1 MGCPLVELV
10 EDTVG
15 NLVDL
20 VTDTASNVVDLVTD
34 TVGNVFEVI
43 GDAID
48 WVMDDII
55 NPIVEGIGD
64 TIQYVLDNPIEAI
77 AKGLAYV
84 YAPWAIPLIDGAI
97 VLDNGGDFSDALK
110 AAAISYAGSKVG
122 DFTSTHVSPEI
133 AKAGFNKTVTDI
145 VTQGA
150 KSAATAVVYGQ
161 DPLKAFATGGIQA
174 ATGAALGF
182 VDTELKKITGQFDA
196 EGKEIVSGWNKL
208 NNSVKDTIETALAA
222 EISGGSAAGALNSTF
237 MAGLVD
243 KYTNLGGFMDTFLEN
258 NTGLS
263 ADKISVLTSAM
274 NNAVTTALSGNPEM
288 SGEAFFARISQY
300 GQKELKALVDKPVDL
315 AIDKVTGVYKK
326 YEASGTALRDTEDK
340 LTALQTEH
348 DGILTTLNGRITE
361 QTNLATAL
369 NSAVDTYNAN
379 KTPENLAA
387 AEAAKTAYE
396 SYSTKLEQ
404 DYNNTYKPK
413 LDSLAADHATYTAKI
428 PDLQE
433 SYDNTVKYLMSDIDD
448 LSATMTP
455 IYTEANRVV
464 ALTLRPGIDEDSY
477 RKLNGLAADEDVY
490 GHYLANSKTAQVF
503 DPADMGAEYSY
514 DASTNK
520 YYLETPD
527 GKQEVDPYVETVRG
541 GRGEDPRLFGDY
553 NMEDIR
559 KTYSQPVEILSRIT
573 YDMAQLLATD
583 TMDAKSLQGG
593 VILPEHFKTLKDAGY
608 NIVPY
613 TDPVLKKVVDGTKEY
628 SVMQTE
634 YKDYVKRIGD
644 EDLAMSGTVYDPE
657 YGVMSQPVSYTGKT
671 ITYNGTTP
679 ITAETQKI
687 LQEFHGYTNE
697 QAAKYY
703 PIGSMVNEAPSADL
717 VAEFEA
723 AGYSPPDYDVLM
735 SISKSGVGLP
745 GSAENFVQNSIG
757 ITIDKLG
764 QLATTF
770 SYAKLLTDN
779 LEWTE
784 GAIEN
789 TWLNKLGKSMS
800 QIGQDFETDDYR
812 LGVETLNANMSKAMA
827 EAEGVGGTIK
837 AIWGAASNAPGTFIT
852 EYILGEIIQELPPLL
867 ASGGS
872 SLLVSGAFKIAGKQ
886 LIGSLATRAGVALG
900 VGAVSDLA
908 EAYGGAAQSAYDSAY
923 STYMSAQTNVLLGQG
938 FSKEEATQKTS
949 GAAKKYATDLA
960 NSAGNIGAVM
970 GLISMGVGGLA
981 LEKAIFGTKKAPEG
995 FAASMEALYKKS
1007 GLNEFV
1013 ALGGVVLKEGVTE
1026 AIEETVVNDFIE
1038 GRLSLIDQDRSRTES
1053 NTAAALLAFLAGGPT
1068 AGAIYTGGRVAGI
1081 IESTGN
1087 SVANVQL
1094 LSNPDVTELITNPPV
1109 STSNATSSEL
1119 LTSALKT
1126 YGIDNVDTIDSLTNT
1141 ALGTAY
1147 TSKQEVKDAIKLANP
1162 TITFS
1167 DSFIADATK
1176 ALGGEKSDSEIDRII
1191 ESYINPRYITRE
1203 EVKKAAAEEGITL
1216 TDEQADEYV
1225 GEGDQDTVID
1235 EIIETNDP
1243 LATTQEEARQ
1253 FFNDLGFTPTDEQ
1266 VAQFVG
1272 ATSEEEQKAA
1282 IAEFVDPLYTDSGE
1296 AKALLTELGYNPTDE
1311 EVTKF
1316 VGQVEET
1323 QSKTAVGG
1331 YVDPRQTTE
1340 AEARK
1345 FFTDQGY
1352 EPTDAEVAARVGQG
1366 GDTFE
1371 TDTKAGVEPYV
1382 NPRQTTE
1389 AEARKFFTDQGYE
1402 PTDAEVAARVGQGGD
1417 TFEADTKAGVEPY
1430 VNPRQTTEAEV
1441 RQAFADQGYEPTDAE
1456 VADRV
1461 GQGEDTFETDTKAGV
1476 EPYVNPRQTTEAE
1489 VRQAFADQ
1497 GYEPT
1502 DAEVA
1507 DRVGQGGDTF
1517 ETDTKAG
1524 VEPYVDP
1531 RQVTDAEARQFFAD
1545 LGYNDPTDEQVA
1557 QFVAQVEEKTQQ
1569 EVISKYVD
1577 PRQVTRAEL
1586 EVIAAEEGITL
1597 TDALAA
1603 AYVGQSEAENFA
1615 ADTLDTARKEY
1626 DPLAT
1631 TQSEA
1636 EAFFAST
1643 GYTAT
1648 PAEIA
1653 TFVASK
1659 AEDVQTSAIGAYVDP
1674 RQITADEAKEFLS
1687 SIGYNPTE
1695 EEIAQFTGQLNDDT
1709 YQVTQKTAIDEYVDP
1724 RYVDAG
1730 EVRAAY
1736 EELGLVDVAQEDV
1749 DRFVGQYMEEDQ
1761 LGAIREYIPTATFN
1775 VIKSLMGSPSIA
1787 DNPDTDADESKDA
1800 TGIYKLIE
1808 DSENAGATRDE
1819 ALQAG
1824 IDALGG
1830 ELGLTRDELLAEIG
1844 LTKEE
1849 LTAKIDTVSE
1859 DVAGLTEDVAG
1870 LDTKIGDVET
1880 SLLDRID
1887 TYESAGISRDEALS
1901 LALDD
1906 LSTDLGTT
1914 RTDLLTEI
1922 GKSEADLLTALGET
1936 ETKLTDKI
1944 TGLEETLGTDIQ
1956 TVADLIGKPAREV
1969 TQADIDFVID
1979 LIAQENVSAELI
1991 AQYDVTGDGI
2001 VDINDQTMLETA
2013 LQGGD
2018 VTLAATSMFNP
2029 ATGLYLQQEQDT
2041 QALLDEQARIAEE
2054 LRIQQELDTQTVL
2067 DQNTELNTQLNTQ
2080 INTQSEA
2087 LAKQAQ
2093 DTEFRRMRD
2102 AGMFAGANRS
2112 ATTPDPMNIDYLYD
2126 FESIFANPEQAGLF
2140 NSPYGAQRARP
2151 ANQPTGPM
2159 PRASGFARGG
2169 QVEDENDMLLRMLG
2183 DM

>member
-1 MGCPLVELV
+1 MSAIVELV
-10 EDTVG
+10 EDTAGNIADLVDDTVG

-20 VTDTASNVVDLVTD
+20 VEDTVGNVVDLVED
-34 TVGNVFEVI
+34 TVGNVVDVI
-43 GDAID
+43 TDVAD
-48 WVMDDII
+48 WVFDEIIDPVVSTVGDII
-55 NPIVEGIGD
+55 
-64 TIQYVLDNPIEAI
+64 QYALDNPIEALATLAVTI
-77 AKGLAYV
+77 GAPYLAPFLGTTTAAITGAAKWV
-84 YAPWAIPLIDGAI
+84 IPLASGTQTL
-97 VLDNGGDFSDALK
+97 VNGGSLEDAIK
-110 AAAISYAGSKVG
+110 SAAISFAGTYAAGAVSKAVSPTINQATQAALGSTQLSTTVASVLNTSTTAAAKTFVATGGDAKAALKSFTNAAVMGGVQGGLEAATDTIMGSIEQSFKDSDFGKSVNSLSKGVKESIYAGIAAELTGQDLSEQAIFAALDSDGFVSDIVG
-122 DFTSTHVSPEI
+122 RYAPVAKFMDGLVTDAKEWLGKDLSETQIKILTDAVGASWSI
-133 AKAGFNKTVTDI
+133 AKAGNPDLAGEAFFDSMQKPAYEALIDTLSDPIDKALDSITGASKKAELAAAPLNEALLKTSEATAGYNALQAELAGDLKTNEALKTTYNAAVNAYNQNKTEATK
-145 VTQGA
+145 A
-150 KSAATAVVYGQ
+150 ALESAATALTNHSEAFNASY
-161 DPLKAFATGGIQA
+161 PATKAKMDAHEATYNKYFPTIDTLQA
-174 ATGAALGF
+174 AYDKASTYVMQDIEDLDA
-182 VDTELKKITGQFDA
+182 TLKP
-196 EGKEIVSGWNKL
+196 L
-208 NNSVKDTIETALAA
+208 
-222 EISGGSAAGALNSTF
+222 
-237 MAGLVD
+237 
-243 KYTNLGGFMDTFLEN
+243 
-258 NTGLS
+258 
-263 ADKISVLTSAM
+263 
-274 NNAVTTALSGNPEM
+274 LSG
-288 SGEAFFARISQY
+288 
-300 GQKELKALVDKPVDL
+300 VDRV
-315 AIDKVTGVYKK
+315 I
-326 YEASGTALRDTEDK
+326 
-340 LTALQTEH
+340 
-348 DGILTTLNGRITE
+348 
-361 QTNLATAL
+361 AT
-369 NSAVDTYNAN
+369 
-379 KTPENLAA
+379 
-387 AEAAKTAYE
+387 
-396 SYSTKLEQ
+396 
-404 DYNNTYKPK
+404 
-413 LDSLAADHATYTAKI
+413 
-428 PDLQE
+428 
-433 SYDNTVKYLMSDIDD
+433 
-448 LSATMTP
+448 
-455 IYTEANRVV
+455 
-464 ALTLRPGIDEDSY
+464 TLRPGINEDSY
-477 RKLNGLAADEDVY
+477 RKLNGLAADVDVY
-490 GHYLANSKTAQVF
+490 THYLANQKRAQVF

-520 YYLETPD
+520 YYLKTPD
-527 GKQEVDPYVETVRG
+527 GKQEIDPYVETVRG

-559 KTYSQPVEILSRIT
+559 KTFSQPVEILSRIT

-687 LQEFHGYTNE
+687 LKEFHGYTNE

-770 SYAKLLTDN
+770 SYAKLLTN
-779 LEWTE
+779 SAGWTE
-784 GAIEN
+784 GAIED
-789 TWLNKLGKSMS
+789 TWLNKLGTSMS

-923 STYMSAQTNVLLGQG
+923 STYMSVQTNVLLGQG

-1013 ALGGVVLKEGVTE
+1013 ALGGVVVKEGVAE

-1053 NTAAALLAFLAGGPT
+1053 NTAAALLAFIAGGTT

-1176 ALGGEKSDSEIDRII
+1176 ALGGEKSDSDLNRLLET
-1191 ESYINPRYITRE
+1191 YINPRYITRE

-1235 EIIETNDP
+1235 EVIEANDP

-1272 ATSEEEQKAA
+1272 AKTEEEQKAA
-1282 IAEFVDPLYTDSGE
+1282 IAEFVDPLYTDSDE

-1316 VGQVEET
+1316 VGQVAENK
-1323 QSKTAVGG
+1323 SKTLVS
-1331 YVDPRQTTE
+1331 D
-1340 AEARK
+1340 
-1345 FFTDQGY
+1345 
-1352 EPTDAEVAARVGQG
+1352 
-1366 GDTFE
+1366 
-1371 TDTKAGVEPYV
+1371 
-1382 NPRQTTE
+1382 
-1389 AEARKFFTDQGYE
+1389 
-1402 PTDAEVAARVGQGGD
+1402 
-1417 TFEADTKAGVEPY
+1417 
-1430 VNPRQTTEAEV
+1430 
-1441 RQAFADQGYEPTDAE
+1441 
-1456 VADRV
+1456 
-1461 GQGEDTFETDTKAGV
+1461 
-1476 EPYVNPRQTTEAE
+1476 
-1489 VRQAFADQ
+1489 
-1497 GYEPT
+1497 
-1502 DAEVA
+1502 
-1507 DRVGQGGDTF
+1507 
-1517 ETDTKAG
+1517 
-1524 VEPYVDP
+1524 YVDP
-1531 RQVTDAEARQFFAD
+1531 RQVTDAEARQYFTD
-1545 LGYNDPTDEQVA
+1545 LGYTPTDEQVA

-1569 EVISKYVD
+1569 GVISKYVD

-1586 EVIAAEEGITL
+1586 EAIAAEEGLTL
-1597 TDALAA
+1597 TDVLAD

-1631 TQSEA
+1631 TLSEA

-1674 RQITADEAKEFLS
+1674 RQVTAAEAEEFLS
-1687 SIGYNPTE
+1687 SIGYNPTA

-1709 YQVTQKTAIDEYVDP
+1709 YQVTQKTAIDKYVDP

-1736 EELGLVDVAQEDV
+1736 EKLGLVDVTQEDI
-1749 DRFVGQYMEEDQ
+1749 DRFVGQYMEKDQ
-1761 LGAIREYIPTATFN
+1761 LDAVKDYVPTATFN

-1819 ALQAG
+1819 ALQGG
-1824 IDALGG
+1824 IDALGDK
-1830 ELGLTRDELLAEIG
+1830 LGLTRDELLAEIG

-1849 LTAKIDTVSE
+1849 LTTKIDTVSE
-1859 DVAGLTEDVAG
+1859 DVAGVTKDVAGLTEDVAG
-1870 LDTKIGDVET
+1870 LDTKIGDLGTDLTKLIE
-1880 SLLDRID
+1880 DN
-1887 TYESAGISRDEALS
+1887 AGDVDAALKALS
-1901 LALDD
+1901 D
-1906 LSTDLGTT
+1906 DLGTT
-1914 RTDLLTEI
+1914 EEALLEALGTTKDALSKEFTEGLSAVGDI
-1922 GKSEADLLTALGET
+1922 LGTPGVADDPSTEADETQDATGLFGAIGET

-1944 TGLEETLGTDIQ
+1944 TGLEKTLGTDIQ
-1956 TVADLIGKPAREV
+1956 TVADFVGKPAREV

-2018 VTLAATSMFNP
+2018 VTLAATSMFDP

-2080 INTQSEA
+2080 INTNAQQKSLRDFLE
-2087 LAKQAQ
+2087 AKQS
-2093 DTEFRRMRD
+2093 
-2102 AGMFAGANRS
+2102 GAFDGGGYT
-2112 ATTPDPMNIDYLYD
+2112 ATTPDPIGEITPYD
-2126 FESIFANPEQAGLF
+2126 WQTIFRDQEQAGRYA
-2140 NSPYGAQRARP
+2140 NPYGPTRANPTNP
-2151 ANQPTGPM
+2151 ANLSTRPLPS
-2159 PRASGFARGG
+2159 AAGFAAGG
-2169 QVEDENDMLLRMLG
+2169 QVEDINAMLLKLLG
-2183 DM
+2183 DT

>member
-1 MGCPLVELV
+1 MSAIVDLV

-20 VTDTASNVVDLVTD
+20 VEDTAGNVVDLVED
-34 TVGNVFEVI
+34 TVGNVVEVI

-77 AKGLAYV
+77 VKGLAYV

-122 DFTSTHVSPEI
+122 DFTSTYVSPEI

-222 EISGGSAAGALNSTF
+222 EISGGSAADALNSTF

-369 NSAVDTYNAN
+369 GSAVDTYNAN

-559 KTYSQPVEILSRIT
+559 KTYSQPVEVLSRIT

-583 TMDAKSLQGG
+583 TMDAKYLQGG

-671 ITYNGTTP
+671 MTYNGTTP

-687 LQEFHGYTNE
+687 LKEFHGYTNE

-703 PIGSMVNEAPSADL
+703 PIGSMVNEVPSPDL

-735 SISKSGVGLP
+735 SISKSGVGLA

-757 ITIDKLG
+757 VTLDSLG

-770 SYAKLLTDN
+770 SYAKLLTN
-779 LEWTE
+779 SAGWTE
-784 GAIEN
+784 GAIED
-789 TWLNKLGKSMS
+789 TWLNKLGTSMS

-812 LGVETLNANMSKAMA
+812 LGVETLNANMSKAIA
-827 EAEGVGGTIK
+827 EAEGIGGTIK
-837 AIWGAASNAPGTFIT
+837 AIWGAASSAPGTFIT
-852 EYILGEIIQELPPLL
+852 EYIVSEIIQELPALL
-867 ASGGS
+867 ASGGAS
-872 SLLVSGAFKIAGKQ
+872 ALVSGGFKLAGKE
-886 LIGSLATRAGVALG
+886 LVESLATRGGIALS
-900 VGAVSDLA
+900 VGAVSDLT
-908 EAYGGAAQSAYDSAY
+908 ESYGGAAQSAYDEAY
-923 STYMSAQTNVLLGQG
+923 STYMSVQTNALLGQG

-960 NSAGNIGAVM
+960 VAAGNVGALMGMVSM
-970 GLISMGVGGLA
+970 GLGGQA
-981 LEKAIFGTKKAPEG
+981 LEKAIFGVKKAPEG

-1007 GLNEFV
+1007 GLNEFID
-1013 ALGGVVLKEGVTE
+1013 LGGVVLKEGFSEALEELVT
-1026 AIEETVVNDFIE
+1026 NDFIE
-1038 GRLSLIDQDRSRTES
+1038 GRLSLIDQDRPRTES
-1053 NTAAALLAFLAGGPT
+1053 NTAAALLGFMAGGPT
-1068 AGAIYTGGRVAGI
+1068 AGAIYTGSKVAGI

-1094 LSNPDVTELITNPPV
+1094 LSNPDVTKLITNPPV

-1235 EIIETNDP
+1235 EVIETNDP

-1282 IAEFVDPLYTDSGE
+1282 IAEFVDPRYTDSDE

-1323 QSKTAVGG
+1323 QSKTAVG
-1331 YVDPRQTTE
+1331 E
-1340 AEARK
+1340 
-1345 FFTDQGY
+1345 
-1352 EPTDAEVAARVGQG
+1352 
-1366 GDTFE
+1366 
-1371 TDTKAGVEPYV
+1371 
-1382 NPRQTTE
+1382 
-1389 AEARKFFTDQGYE
+1389 
-1402 PTDAEVAARVGQGGD
+1402 
-1417 TFEADTKAGVEPY
+1417 
-1430 VNPRQTTEAEV
+1430 
-1441 RQAFADQGYEPTDAE
+1441 
-1456 VADRV
+1456 
-1461 GQGEDTFETDTKAGV
+1461 
-1476 EPYVNPRQTTEAE
+1476 
-1489 VRQAFADQ
+1489 
-1497 GYEPT
+1497 
-1502 DAEVA
+1502 
-1507 DRVGQGGDTF
+1507 
-1517 ETDTKAG
+1517 
-1524 VEPYVDP
+1524 YVDP
-1531 RQVTDAEARQFFAD
+1531 RQVTEEEARQYFTD
-1545 LGYNDPTDEQVA
+1545 LGYTPTDEQVA
-1557 QFVAQVEEKTQQ
+1557 QFVAQVEETTQQ
-1569 EVISKYVD
+1569 DVISKYVD
-1577 PRQVTRAEL
+1577 PRQVTRDEL
-1586 EVIAAEEGITL
+1586 QAIANEEGLTL

-1603 AYVGQSEAENFA
+1603 AYVGQGEAENFA
-1615 ADTLDTARKEY
+1615 TETLDTARKEY

-1653 TFVASK
+1653 AFVASK

-1736 EELGLVDVAQEDV
+1736 EELGLVDVTQEDV

-1761 LGAIREYIPTATFN
+1761 LGAVREYIPTATFN
-1775 VIKSLMGSPSIA
+1775 VIRSLMGSPSTA

-1819 ALQAG
+1819 ALQGG
-1824 IDALGG
+1824 IDALGD

-1849 LTAKIDTVSE
+1849 LTTKIDTVSEDVAGVTE

-1870 LDTKIGDVET
+1870 LGTQISDVETNLDTKIGDVET
-1880 SLLDRID
+1880 N
-1887 TYESAGISRDEALS
+1887 
-1901 LALDD
+1901 
-1906 LSTDLGTT
+1906 
-1914 RTDLLTEI
+1914 
-1922 GKSEADLLTALGET
+1922 
-1936 ETKLTDKI
+1936 LTDKI
-1944 TGLEETLGTDIQ
+1944 TGVEETLGTDIQ
-1956 TVADLIGKPAREV
+1956 TVADFVGKPAREV
-1969 TQADIDFVID
+1969 TQTDIDFVID

-2018 VTLAATSMFNP
+2018 VTLAATSMFDP

-2112 ATTPDPMNIDYLYD
+2112 ATTPDPMNIDYLYN

-2169 QVEDENDMLLRMLG
+2169 QVEDENDMLLRILG

>member
-1 MGCPLVELV
+1 MSAIVDLV

-20 VTDTASNVVDLVTD
+20 VEDTAGNVVDLVED
-34 TVGNVFEVI
+34 TVGNVVEVI

-77 AKGLAYV
+77 VKGLAYV

-122 DFTSTHVSPEI
+122 DFTSTYVSPEI

-222 EISGGSAAGALNSTF
+222 EISGGSAADALNSTF

-687 LQEFHGYTNE
+687 LKEFHGYTNE

-770 SYAKLLTDN
+770 SYAKLLTN
-779 LEWTE
+779 SAGWTE
-784 GAIEN
+784 GAIED
-789 TWLNKLGKSMS
+789 TWLNKLGTSMS

-923 STYMSAQTNVLLGQG
+923 STYMSVQTNVLLGQG

-1013 ALGGVVLKEGVTE
+1013 ALGGVVVKEGVAE

-1053 NTAAALLAFLAGGPT
+1053 NTAAALLAFIAGGTT

-1176 ALGGEKSDSEIDRII
+1176 ALGGEKSDSDLNRLLET
-1191 ESYINPRYITRE
+1191 YINPRYITRA

-1235 EIIETNDP
+1235 EVIEANDP

-1272 ATSEEEQKAA
+1272 AKTEEEQKAA
-1282 IAEFVDPLYTDSGE
+1282 IAKFVDPLYTDSGE

-1316 VGQVEET
+1316 VGQVAENK
-1323 QSKTAVGG
+1323 SKTLVS
-1331 YVDPRQTTE
+1331 D
-1340 AEARK
+1340 
-1345 FFTDQGY
+1345 
-1352 EPTDAEVAARVGQG
+1352 
-1366 GDTFE
+1366 
-1371 TDTKAGVEPYV
+1371 
-1382 NPRQTTE
+1382 
-1389 AEARKFFTDQGYE
+1389 
-1402 PTDAEVAARVGQGGD
+1402 
-1417 TFEADTKAGVEPY
+1417 
-1430 VNPRQTTEAEV
+1430 
-1441 RQAFADQGYEPTDAE
+1441 
-1456 VADRV
+1456 
-1461 GQGEDTFETDTKAGV
+1461 
-1476 EPYVNPRQTTEAE
+1476 
-1489 VRQAFADQ
+1489 
-1497 GYEPT
+1497 
-1502 DAEVA
+1502 
-1507 DRVGQGGDTF
+1507 
-1517 ETDTKAG
+1517 
-1524 VEPYVDP
+1524 YVDP
-1531 RQVTDAEARQFFAD
+1531 RQVTDAEARQYFTD
-1545 LGYNDPTDEQVA
+1545 LGYTPTDEQVA

-1569 EVISKYVD
+1569 GVISKYVD

-1586 EVIAAEEGITL
+1586 EAIAAEEGLTL
-1597 TDALAA
+1597 TDVLAD

-1631 TQSEA
+1631 TLSEA

-1674 RQITADEAKEFLS
+1674 RQVTAAEAEEFLS
-1687 SIGYNPTE
+1687 SIGYNPTA

-1709 YQVTQKTAIDEYVDP
+1709 YQVTQKTAIDKYVDP

-1736 EELGLVDVAQEDV
+1736 EKLGLVDVTQEDI
-1749 DRFVGQYMEEDQ
+1749 DRFVGQYMEKDQ
-1761 LGAIREYIPTATFN
+1761 LDAVKDYVPTATFN
-1775 VIKSLMGSPSIA
+1775 VIKGLMGSPSIA

-1819 ALQAG
+1819 ALQDG
-1824 IDALGG
+1824 IDALGDK
-1830 ELGLTRDELLAEIG
+1830 LGLTRDELLAEIG

-1849 LTAKIDTVSE
+1849 LTTKIDTVSE
-1859 DVAGLTEDVAG
+1859 DVAGVTKDVAGLTEDVAG
-1870 LDTKIGDVET
+1870 LDTKIGDLGTDLTKLIE
-1880 SLLDRID
+1880 DN
-1887 TYESAGISRDEALS
+1887 AGDVDAALKALS
-1901 LALDD
+1901 D
-1906 LSTDLGTT
+1906 DLGTT
-1914 RTDLLTEI
+1914 EEALLEALGTTKDALSKEFTEGLSAVGDI
-1922 GKSEADLLTALGET
+1922 LGTPGVADDPSTEADETQDATGLFGAIGET

-1944 TGLEETLGTDIQ
+1944 TGLEKTLGTDIQ
-1956 TVADLIGKPAREV
+1956 TVADFVGKPAREV

-2018 VTLAATSMFNP
+2018 VTLAATSMFDP

-2080 INTQSEA
+2080 INTNAQQKSLRDFLE
-2087 LAKQAQ
+2087 AKQS
-2093 DTEFRRMRD
+2093 
-2102 AGMFAGANRS
+2102 GAFDGGGYT
-2112 ATTPDPMNIDYLYD
+2112 ATTPDPIGEITPYD
-2126 FESIFANPEQAGLF
+2126 WQTIFRDQEQAGRYA
-2140 NSPYGAQRARP
+2140 NPYGPTRANPTNP
-2151 ANQPTGPM
+2151 ANLSTRPLPS
-2159 PRASGFARGG
+2159 AAGFAAGG
-2169 QVEDENDMLLRMLG
+2169 QVEDINAMLLKLLG
-2183 DM
+2183 DT

>member
-1 MGCPLVELV
+1 MSAIVDLV

-20 VTDTASNVVDLVTD
+20 VEDTAGNVVDLVED
-34 TVGNVFEVI
+34 TVGNVVEVI

-77 AKGLAYV
+77 VKGLAYV

-122 DFTSTHVSPEI
+122 DFTSTYVSPEI

-222 EISGGSAAGALNSTF
+222 EISGGSAADALNSTF

-369 NSAVDTYNAN
+369 GSAVDTYNAN

-559 KTYSQPVEILSRIT
+559 KTYSQPVEVLSRIT

-583 TMDAKSLQGG
+583 TMDAKYLQGG

-671 ITYNGTTP
+671 MTYNGTTP

-687 LQEFHGYTNE
+687 LKEFHGYTNE

-703 PIGSMVNEAPSADL
+703 PIGSMVNEVPSPDL

-735 SISKSGVGLP
+735 SISKSGVGLA

-757 ITIDKLG
+757 VTLDSLG

-770 SYAKLLTDN
+770 SYAKLLTN
-779 LEWTE
+779 SAGWTE
-784 GAIEN
+784 GAIED
-789 TWLNKLGKSMS
+789 TWLNKLGTSMS

-812 LGVETLNANMSKAMA
+812 LGVETLNANMSKAIA
-827 EAEGVGGTIK
+827 EAEGIGGTIK
-837 AIWGAASNAPGTFIT
+837 AIWGAASSAPGTFIT
-852 EYILGEIIQELPPLL
+852 EYIVSEIIQELPALL
-867 ASGGS
+867 ASGGAS
-872 SLLVSGAFKIAGKQ
+872 ALVSGGFKLAGKE
-886 LIGSLATRAGVALG
+886 LVESLATRGGIALS
-900 VGAVSDLA
+900 VGAVSDLT
-908 EAYGGAAQSAYDSAY
+908 ESYGGAAQSAYDEAY
-923 STYMSAQTNVLLGQG
+923 STYMSVQTNALLGQG

-960 NSAGNIGAVM
+960 VAAGNVGALMGMVSM
-970 GLISMGVGGLA
+970 GLGGQA
-981 LEKAIFGTKKAPEG
+981 LEKAIFGVKKAPEG

-1007 GLNEFV
+1007 GLNEFID
-1013 ALGGVVLKEGVTE
+1013 LGGVVLKEGFSEALEELVT
-1026 AIEETVVNDFIE
+1026 NDFIE
-1038 GRLSLIDQDRSRTES
+1038 GRLSLIDQDRPRTES
-1053 NTAAALLAFLAGGPT
+1053 NTAAALLGFMAGGPT
-1068 AGAIYTGGRVAGI
+1068 AGAIYTGSKVAGI

-1094 LSNPDVTELITNPPV
+1094 LSNPDVTKLITNPPV

-1235 EIIETNDP
+1235 EVIETNDP

-1282 IAEFVDPLYTDSGE
+1282 IAEFVDPRYTDSDE

-1323 QSKTAVGG
+1323 QSKTAVG
-1331 YVDPRQTTE
+1331 E
-1340 AEARK
+1340 
-1345 FFTDQGY
+1345 
-1352 EPTDAEVAARVGQG
+1352 
-1366 GDTFE
+1366 
-1371 TDTKAGVEPYV
+1371 
-1382 NPRQTTE
+1382 
-1389 AEARKFFTDQGYE
+1389 
-1402 PTDAEVAARVGQGGD
+1402 
-1417 TFEADTKAGVEPY
+1417 
-1430 VNPRQTTEAEV
+1430 
-1441 RQAFADQGYEPTDAE
+1441 
-1456 VADRV
+1456 
-1461 GQGEDTFETDTKAGV
+1461 
-1476 EPYVNPRQTTEAE
+1476 
-1489 VRQAFADQ
+1489 
-1497 GYEPT
+1497 
-1502 DAEVA
+1502 
-1507 DRVGQGGDTF
+1507 
-1517 ETDTKAG
+1517 
-1524 VEPYVDP
+1524 YVDP
-1531 RQVTDAEARQFFAD
+1531 RQVTEEEARQYFTD
-1545 LGYNDPTDEQVA
+1545 LGYTPTDEQVA
-1557 QFVAQVEEKTQQ
+1557 QFVAQVEETTQQ
-1569 EVISKYVD
+1569 DVISKYVD

-1586 EVIAAEEGITL
+1586 EAIAAEEGLTL
-1597 TDALAA
+1597 TDVLAA
-1603 AYVGQSEAENFA
+1603 AYVGQGEAENFA
-1615 ADTLDTARKEY
+1615 TETLDTARKEY

-1653 TFVASK
+1653 AFVASK

-1736 EELGLVDVAQEDV
+1736 EELGLVDVTQEDV

-1761 LGAIREYIPTATFN
+1761 LGAVREYIPTATFN

-1830 ELGLTRDELLAEIG
+1830 KLGLTRDELLAEIG

-1849 LTAKIDTVSE
+1849 LTTKIDTVSEDVAGVTE

-1870 LDTKIGDVET
+1870 LGTQISDVETNLDTKIGDVET
-1880 SLLDRID
+1880 N
-1887 TYESAGISRDEALS
+1887 
-1901 LALDD
+1901 
-1906 LSTDLGTT
+1906 
-1914 RTDLLTEI
+1914 
-1922 GKSEADLLTALGET
+1922 
-1936 ETKLTDKI
+1936 LTDKI
-1944 TGLEETLGTDIQ
+1944 TGVEETLGTDIQ
-1956 TVADLIGKPAREV
+1956 TVADFVGKPAREV

-2018 VTLAATSMFNP
+2018 VTLAATSMFDP

-2080 INTQSEA
+2080 INTNAQQKSLRDFLE
-2087 LAKQAQ
+2087 AKQS
-2093 DTEFRRMRD
+2093 
-2102 AGMFAGANRS
+2102 GAFDGGGYT
-2112 ATTPDPMNIDYLYD
+2112 ATTPDPVGEITPYD
-2126 FESIFANPEQAGLF
+2126 WQTIFRDQEQAGRYA
-2140 NSPYGAQRARP
+2140 SPYASYGTTRANPTNP
-2151 ANQPTGPM
+2151 ANLSTRPLPS
-2159 PRASGFARGG
+2159 AAGFAAGG
-2169 QVEDENDMLLRMLG
+2169 QVEDINAMLLKLLG
-2183 DM
+2183 DT

>member
-1 MGCPLVELV
+1 MSAIVDLV

-20 VTDTASNVVDLVTD
+20 VEDTAGNVVDLVED
-34 TVGNVFEVI
+34 TVGNVVEVI

-77 AKGLAYV
+77 VKGLAYV

-122 DFTSTHVSPEI
+122 DFTSTYVSPEI

-222 EISGGSAAGALNSTF
+222 EISGGSAADALNSTF

-369 NSAVDTYNAN
+369 GSAVDTYNAN

-559 KTYSQPVEILSRIT
+559 KTYSQPVEVLSRIT

-583 TMDAKSLQGG
+583 TMDAKYLQGG

-671 ITYNGTTP
+671 MTYNGTTP

-687 LQEFHGYTNE
+687 LKEFHGYTNE

-703 PIGSMVNEAPSADL
+703 PIGSMVNEVPSPDL

-735 SISKSGVGLP
+735 SISKSGVGLA

-757 ITIDKLG
+757 VTLDSLG

-770 SYAKLLTDN
+770 SYAKLLTN
-779 LEWTE
+779 SAGWTE
-784 GAIEN
+784 GAIED
-789 TWLNKLGKSMS
+789 TWLNKLGTSMS

-812 LGVETLNANMSKAMA
+812 LGVETLNANMSKAIA
-827 EAEGVGGTIK
+827 EAEGIGGTIK
-837 AIWGAASNAPGTFIT
+837 AIWGAASSAPGTFIT
-852 EYILGEIIQELPPLL
+852 EYIVSEIIQELPALL
-867 ASGGS
+867 ASGGAS
-872 SLLVSGAFKIAGKQ
+872 ALVSGGFKLAGKE
-886 LIGSLATRAGVALG
+886 LVESLATRGGIALS
-900 VGAVSDLA
+900 VGAVSDLT
-908 EAYGGAAQSAYDSAY
+908 ESYGGAAQSAYDEAY
-923 STYMSAQTNVLLGQG
+923 STYMSVQTNALLGQG

-960 NSAGNIGAVM
+960 VAAGNVGALMGMVSM
-970 GLISMGVGGLA
+970 GLGGQA
-981 LEKAIFGTKKAPEG
+981 LEKAIFGVKKAPEG

-1007 GLNEFV
+1007 GLNEFID
-1013 ALGGVVLKEGVTE
+1013 LGGVVLKEGFSEALEELVT
-1026 AIEETVVNDFIE
+1026 NDFIE
-1038 GRLSLIDQDRSRTES
+1038 GRLSLIDQDRPRTES
-1053 NTAAALLAFLAGGPT
+1053 NTAAALLGFMAGGPT
-1068 AGAIYTGGRVAGI
+1068 AGAIYTGSKVAGI

-1094 LSNPDVTELITNPPV
+1094 LSNPDVTKLITNPPV

-1235 EIIETNDP
+1235 EVIETNDP

-1282 IAEFVDPLYTDSGE
+1282 IAEFVDPRYTDSDE

-1323 QSKTAVGG
+1323 QSKTAVG
-1331 YVDPRQTTE
+1331 E
-1340 AEARK
+1340 
-1345 FFTDQGY
+1345 
-1352 EPTDAEVAARVGQG
+1352 
-1366 GDTFE
+1366 
-1371 TDTKAGVEPYV
+1371 
-1382 NPRQTTE
+1382 
-1389 AEARKFFTDQGYE
+1389 
-1402 PTDAEVAARVGQGGD
+1402 
-1417 TFEADTKAGVEPY
+1417 
-1430 VNPRQTTEAEV
+1430 
-1441 RQAFADQGYEPTDAE
+1441 
-1456 VADRV
+1456 
-1461 GQGEDTFETDTKAGV
+1461 
-1476 EPYVNPRQTTEAE
+1476 
-1489 VRQAFADQ
+1489 
-1497 GYEPT
+1497 
-1502 DAEVA
+1502 
-1507 DRVGQGGDTF
+1507 
-1517 ETDTKAG
+1517 
-1524 VEPYVDP
+1524 YVDP
-1531 RQVTDAEARQFFAD
+1531 RQVTEEEARQYFTD
-1545 LGYNDPTDEQVA
+1545 LGYTPTDEQVA
-1557 QFVAQVEEKTQQ
+1557 QFVAQVEETTQQ
-1569 EVISKYVD
+1569 DVISKYVD
-1577 PRQVTRAEL
+1577 PRQVTRDEL
-1586 EVIAAEEGITL
+1586 QAIANEEGLTL

-1603 AYVGQSEAENFA
+1603 AYVGQGEAENFA
-1615 ADTLDTARKEY
+1615 TETLDTARKEY

-1653 TFVASK
+1653 AFVASK

-1736 EELGLVDVAQEDV
+1736 EELGLVDVTQEDV

-1761 LGAIREYIPTATFN
+1761 LGAVREYIPTATFN
-1775 VIKSLMGSPSIA
+1775 VIRSLMGSPSIA

-1849 LTAKIDTVSE
+1849 LTTKIDTVSEDVAGVTE

-1870 LDTKIGDVET
+1870 LGTQISDVETNLDTKIGDVET
-1880 SLLDRID
+1880 N
-1887 TYESAGISRDEALS
+1887 
-1901 LALDD
+1901 
-1906 LSTDLGTT
+1906 
-1914 RTDLLTEI
+1914 
-1922 GKSEADLLTALGET
+1922 
-1936 ETKLTDKI
+1936 LTDKI
-1944 TGLEETLGTDIQ
+1944 TGVEETLGTDIQ
-1956 TVADLIGKPAREV
+1956 TVADFVGKPAREV

-2018 VTLAATSMFNP
+2018 VTLAATSMFDP

-2112 ATTPDPMNIDYLYD
+2112 ATTPDPMNIDYLYN

-2169 QVEDENDMLLRMLG
+2169 QVEDENDMLLRILG

>member
-1 MGCPLVELV
+1 VLNTSTTAAAKTFVATGGDAKAALKSFTNAAVMGGVQGGLEAATDTIMGSIEQSFKDSDFGKSVNSLSKGVKESIYAGIAAELTGQDLSEQAIFAALDSDGFV
-10 EDTVG
+10 SDIVG
-15 NLVDL
+15 RYAPVAKFMDGL
-20 VTDTASNVVDLVTD
+20 VTDAKEWLGKDLSETQIKILTDAVGAS
-34 TVGNVFEVI
+34 
-43 GDAID
+43 
-48 WVMDDII
+48 W
-55 NPIVEGIGD
+55 
-64 TIQYVLDNPIEAI
+64 
-77 AKGLAYV
+77 
-84 YAPWAIPLIDGAI
+84 
-97 VLDNGGDFSDALK
+97 S
-110 AAAISYAGSKVG
+110 
-122 DFTSTHVSPEI
+122 I
-133 AKAGFNKTVTDI
+133 AKAGNPDLAGEAFFGSMQKPAYEALIDTLSDPIDKALDSITGASKKAELAAAPLNEALLKTSEATAGYNALQKELVDDLKTNEALKTTYNAAVNAYNQNKTEATK
-145 VTQGA
+145 A
-150 KSAATAVVYGQ
+150 ALESAATALTNHSEAFNASY
-161 DPLKAFATGGIQA
+161 PATKAIMDAHEATYNKYFPTIDTLQA
-174 ATGAALGF
+174 AYDKASTYVMQDIEDLDA
-182 VDTELKKITGQFDA
+182 TLKP
-196 EGKEIVSGWNKL
+196 L
-208 NNSVKDTIETALAA
+208 
-222 EISGGSAAGALNSTF
+222 
-237 MAGLVD
+237 
-243 KYTNLGGFMDTFLEN
+243 
-258 NTGLS
+258 
-263 ADKISVLTSAM
+263 
-274 NNAVTTALSGNPEM
+274 LSG
-288 SGEAFFARISQY
+288 
-300 GQKELKALVDKPVDL
+300 VDRV
-315 AIDKVTGVYKK
+315 I
-326 YEASGTALRDTEDK
+326 
-340 LTALQTEH
+340 
-348 DGILTTLNGRITE
+348 
-361 QTNLATAL
+361 AT
-369 NSAVDTYNAN
+369 
-379 KTPENLAA
+379 
-387 AEAAKTAYE
+387 
-396 SYSTKLEQ
+396 
-404 DYNNTYKPK
+404 
-413 LDSLAADHATYTAKI
+413 
-428 PDLQE
+428 
-433 SYDNTVKYLMSDIDD
+433 
-448 LSATMTP
+448 
-455 IYTEANRVV
+455 
-464 ALTLRPGIDEDSY
+464 TLRPGINEDSY
-477 RKLNGLAADEDVY
+477 RKLNGLAADVDVY
-490 GHYLANSKTAQVF
+490 THYLANQKKAQVF

-520 YYLETPD
+520 YYLKTPD
-527 GKQEVDPYVETVRG
+527 GKQEIDPYVETVRG

-559 KTYSQPVEILSRIT
+559 KTFSQPVEILSRIT

-687 LQEFHGYTNE
+687 LKEFHGYTNE

-770 SYAKLLTDN
+770 SYAKLLTN
-779 LEWTE
+779 SLGWTE
-784 GAIEN
+784 GAIED
-789 TWLNKLGKSMS
+789 TWLNKLGTSMS

-923 STYMSAQTNVLLGQG
+923 STYMSVQTNVLLGQG

-1053 NTAAALLAFLAGGPT
+1053 NTAAALLAFMAGGTT

-1176 ALGGEKSDSEIDRII
+1176 ALGGEKSDSDLNRLLET
-1191 ESYINPRYITRE
+1191 YINPRYITRE

-1216 TDEQADEYV
+1216 TDEQAGEYE
-1225 GEGDQDTVID
+1225 GEGDQDTVLD
-1235 EIIETNDP
+1235 EVIADADP

-1253 FFNDLGFTPTDEQ
+1253 CFNDLGFTPTDEQ

-1272 ATSEEEQKAA
+1272 AKTEEEQKAA
-1282 IAEFVDPLYTDSGE
+1282 IAKFVDPLYTDSGE

-1316 VGQVEET
+1316 VGQVAENK
-1323 QSKTAVGG
+1323 SKTLVSD

-1371 TDTKAGVEPYV
+1371 TDTKADVEPYI

-1402 PTDAEVAARVGQGGD
+1402 PTDAEVAARVGQGG
-1417 TFEADTKAGVEPY
+1417 
-1430 VNPRQTTEAEV
+1430 
-1441 RQAFADQGYEPTDAE
+1441 
-1456 VADRV
+1456 
-1461 GQGEDTFETDTKAGV
+1461 DTFETDTKAGV

-1524 VEPYVDP
+1524 VEPYVNPRQTTEAEVRQAFADQGYEPTDAEVADRVGQGGDTFETDTKAGVEPYVNP
-1531 RQVTDAEARQFFAD
+1531 RQVTEEEARQYFTD
-1545 LGYNDPTDEQVA
+1545 LGYTPTDEQVA
-1557 QFVAQVEEKTQQ
+1557 KFVAQVEEKTQQ
-1569 EVISKYVD
+1569 GVISKYVD

-1586 EVIAAEEGITL
+1586 EAIAAEEGLTL
-1597 TDALAA
+1597 TDVLAD

-1631 TQSEA
+1631 TLSEA

-1674 RQITADEAKEFLS
+1674 RQVTAAEAEEFLS
-1687 SIGYNPTE
+1687 SIGYNPTA
-1695 EEIAQFTGQLNDDT
+1695 EEIAQFTGQLNNDT
-1709 YQVTQKTAIDEYVDP
+1709 YQVTQKTAIDKYVDP

-1736 EELGLVDVAQEDV
+1736 EKLGLVDVTQEDI
-1749 DRFVGQYMEEDQ
+1749 DRFVGQYMEKDQ
-1761 LGAIREYIPTATFN
+1761 LDAVKDYVPTATFN

-1824 IDALGG
+1824 IDALGDK
-1830 ELGLTRDELLAEIG
+1830 LGLTRDELLAEIG

-1849 LTAKIDTVSE
+1849 LTTKIDTVSE
-1859 DVAGLTEDVAG
+1859 DVAGVTKDVAGLTEDVAG
-1870 LDTKIGDVET
+1870 LDTKIGDLGTDLTKLIE
-1880 SLLDRID
+1880 DN
-1887 TYESAGISRDEALS
+1887 AGDVDVALKALS
-1901 LALDD
+1901 D
-1906 LSTDLGTT
+1906 DLGTT
-1914 RTDLLTEI
+1914 EEALLEALGTTKDALSKEFTEGLSAVGDI
-1922 GKSEADLLTALGET
+1922 LGTPGVADDPSTEADETQDATGLFGAIGET

-1944 TGLEETLGTDIQ
+1944 TGLEKTLGTDIQ
-1956 TVADLIGKPAREV
+1956 TVADFVGKPAREV

-2018 VTLAATSMFNP
+2018 VTLAATSMFDP

-2080 INTQSEA
+2080 INTN
-2087 LAKQAQ
+2087 AQ
-2093 DTEFRRMRD
+2093 QKSLRDFLD
-2102 AGMFAGANRS
+2102 AGQMGAFEGGGYS
-2112 ATTPDPMNIDYLYD
+2112 ATTPDPVGEITPYD
-2126 FESIFANPEQAGLF
+2126 WQTIFRDQAQAGRYASPYASYGTTRANPT
-2140 NSPYGAQRARP
+2140 NP
-2151 ANQPTGPM
+2151 ANLSTRPLPS
-2159 PRASGFARGG
+2159 AAGFAAGG
-2169 QVEDENDMLLRMLG
+2169 QVEDINAMLLKLLG

>member
-1 MGCPLVELV
+1 MSAIVDLV

-20 VTDTASNVVDLVTD
+20 VEDTAGNVVDLVED
-34 TVGNVFEVI
+34 TVGNVVEVI

-77 AKGLAYV
+77 VKGLAYV

-122 DFTSTHVSPEI
+122 DFTSTYVSPEI

-222 EISGGSAAGALNSTF
+222 EISGGSAADALNSTF

-369 NSAVDTYNAN
+369 GSAVDTYNAN

-559 KTYSQPVEILSRIT
+559 KTYSQPVEVLSRIT

-583 TMDAKSLQGG
+583 TMDAKYLQGG

-671 ITYNGTTP
+671 MTYNGTTP

-687 LQEFHGYTNE
+687 LKEFHGYTNE

-703 PIGSMVNEAPSADL
+703 PIGSMVNEVPSPDL

-735 SISKSGVGLP
+735 SISKSGVGLA

-757 ITIDKLG
+757 VTLDSLG

-770 SYAKLLTDN
+770 SYAKLLTN
-779 LEWTE
+779 SAGWTE
-784 GAIEN
+784 GAIED
-789 TWLNKLGKSMS
+789 TWLNKLGTSMS

-812 LGVETLNANMSKAMA
+812 LGVETLNANMSKAIA
-827 EAEGVGGTIK
+827 EAEGIGGTIK
-837 AIWGAASNAPGTFIT
+837 AIWGAASSAPGTFIT
-852 EYILGEIIQELPPLL
+852 EYIVSEIIQELPALL
-867 ASGGS
+867 ASGGAS
-872 SLLVSGAFKIAGKQ
+872 ALVSGGFKLAGKE
-886 LIGSLATRAGVALG
+886 LVESLATRGGIALS
-900 VGAVSDLA
+900 VGAVSDLT
-908 EAYGGAAQSAYDSAY
+908 ESYGGAAQSAYDEAY
-923 STYMSAQTNVLLGQG
+923 STYMSVQTNALLGQG

-960 NSAGNIGAVM
+960 VAAGNVGALMGMVSM
-970 GLISMGVGGLA
+970 GLGGQA
-981 LEKAIFGTKKAPEG
+981 LEKAIFGVKKAPEG

-1007 GLNEFV
+1007 GLNEFID
-1013 ALGGVVLKEGVTE
+1013 LGGVVLKEGFSEALEELVT
-1026 AIEETVVNDFIE
+1026 NDFIE
-1038 GRLSLIDQDRSRTES
+1038 GRLSLIDQDRPRTES
-1053 NTAAALLAFLAGGPT
+1053 NTAAALLGFMAGGPT
-1068 AGAIYTGGRVAGI
+1068 AGAIYTGSKVAGI

-1094 LSNPDVTELITNPPV
+1094 LSNPDVTKLITNPPV

-1235 EIIETNDP
+1235 EVIETNDP

-1282 IAEFVDPLYTDSGE
+1282 IAEFVDPLYTDSDE

-1323 QSKTAVGG
+1323 QSKTAVG
-1331 YVDPRQTTE
+1331 E
-1340 AEARK
+1340 
-1345 FFTDQGY
+1345 
-1352 EPTDAEVAARVGQG
+1352 
-1366 GDTFE
+1366 
-1371 TDTKAGVEPYV
+1371 
-1382 NPRQTTE
+1382 
-1389 AEARKFFTDQGYE
+1389 
-1402 PTDAEVAARVGQGGD
+1402 
-1417 TFEADTKAGVEPY
+1417 
-1430 VNPRQTTEAEV
+1430 
-1441 RQAFADQGYEPTDAE
+1441 
-1456 VADRV
+1456 
-1461 GQGEDTFETDTKAGV
+1461 
-1476 EPYVNPRQTTEAE
+1476 
-1489 VRQAFADQ
+1489 
-1497 GYEPT
+1497 
-1502 DAEVA
+1502 
-1507 DRVGQGGDTF
+1507 
-1517 ETDTKAG
+1517 
-1524 VEPYVDP
+1524 YVDP
-1531 RQVTDAEARQFFAD
+1531 RQVTEEEARQYFTD
-1545 LGYNDPTDEQVA
+1545 LGYTPTDEQVA
-1557 QFVAQVEEKTQQ
+1557 QFVAQVEETTQQ
-1569 EVISKYVD
+1569 DVISKYVD
-1577 PRQVTRAEL
+1577 PRQVTRDEL
-1586 EVIAAEEGITL
+1586 QAIANEEGLTL

-1603 AYVGQSEAENFA
+1603 AYVGQGEAENFA
-1615 ADTLDTARKEY
+1615 TETLDTARKEY

-1653 TFVASK
+1653 AFVASK

-1674 RQITADEAKEFLS
+1674 RQVTAAEAEEFLS
-1687 SIGYNPTE
+1687 SIGYNPTA
-1695 EEIAQFTGQLNDDT
+1695 EEIAQFTGQLNNDT
-1709 YQVTQKTAIDEYVDP
+1709 YQVTQKTAIDKYVDP

-1736 EELGLVDVAQEDV
+1736 EELGLVDVTQEDV

-1761 LGAIREYIPTATFN
+1761 LGAVREYIPTATFN
-1775 VIKSLMGSPSIA
+1775 VIRSLMGSPSTA

-1819 ALQAG
+1819 ALQGG
-1824 IDALGG
+1824 IDALGD

-1849 LTAKIDTVSE
+1849 LTTKIDTVSEDVAGVTE

-1870 LDTKIGDVET
+1870 LGTQISDVETNLDTKIGDVET
-1880 SLLDRID
+1880 N
-1887 TYESAGISRDEALS
+1887 
-1901 LALDD
+1901 
-1906 LSTDLGTT
+1906 
-1914 RTDLLTEI
+1914 
-1922 GKSEADLLTALGET
+1922 
-1936 ETKLTDKI
+1936 LTDKI
-1944 TGLEETLGTDIQ
+1944 TGVEETLGTDIQ
-1956 TVADLIGKPAREV
+1956 TVADFVGKPAREV
-1969 TQADIDFVID
+1969 TQTDIDFVID

-2018 VTLAATSMFNP
+2018 VTLAATSMFDP

-2112 ATTPDPMNIDYLYD
+2112 ATTPDPMNIDYLYN

-2169 QVEDENDMLLRMLG
+2169 QVEDENDMLLRILG

>member
-1 MGCPLVELV
+1 MGVVFKTIKQIFTGVADLVDDTIGNVIDLV

-15 NLVDL
+15 N
-20 VTDTASNVVDLVTD
+20 VVDF
-34 TVGNVFEVI
+34 VF
-43 GDAID
+43 DAAD
-48 WVMDDII
+48 WVFDEII
-55 NPIVEGIGD
+55 QPVVEGIGD
-64 TIQYVLDNPIEAI
+64 TIQYALDNPIEAI
-77 AKGLAYV
+77 VKGLAYV

-122 DFTSTHVSPEI
+122 DFTSTYVSPEI

-258 NTGLS
+258 NTELS

-369 NSAVDTYNAN
+369 GSAVDTYNAN

-455 IYTEANRVV
+455 VYTEANRVV

-559 KTYSQPVEILSRIT
+559 KTYSQPVEVLSRIT

-583 TMDAKSLQGG
+583 TMDAKYLQGG

-671 ITYNGTTP
+671 MTYNGTTP

-687 LQEFHGYTNE
+687 LKEFHGYTNE

-703 PIGSMVNEAPSADL
+703 PIGSMVNEVPSPDL

-735 SISKSGVGLP
+735 SISKSGVGLA

-757 ITIDKLG
+757 VTLDSLG

-770 SYAKLLTDN
+770 SYAKLLTN
-779 LEWTE
+779 SAGWTE
-784 GAIEN
+784 GAIED
-789 TWLNKLGKSMS
+789 TWLNKLGTSMS

-812 LGVETLNANMSKAMA
+812 LGVETLNANMSKAIA
-827 EAEGVGGTIK
+827 EAEGIGGTIK
-837 AIWGAASNAPGTFIT
+837 AIWGAASSAPGTFIT
-852 EYILGEIIQELPPLL
+852 EYIVSEIIQELPALL
-867 ASGGS
+867 ASGGAS
-872 SLLVSGAFKIAGKQ
+872 ALVSGGFKLAGKE
-886 LIGSLATRAGVALG
+886 LVESLATRGGIALG

-908 EAYGGAAQSAYDSAY
+908 ESYGGAAQSAYDEAY
-923 STYMSAQTNVLLGQG
+923 STYMSVQTNALLGQG

-960 NSAGNIGAVM
+960 VAAGNVGALMGMVSM
-970 GLISMGVGGLA
+970 GLGGQA
-981 LEKAIFGTKKAPEG
+981 LEKAIFGVKKAPEG

-1007 GLNEFV
+1007 GLNEFID
-1013 ALGGVVLKEGVTE
+1013 LGGVVLKEGFSEALEELVT
-1026 AIEETVVNDFIE
+1026 NDFIE
-1038 GRLSLIDQDRSRTES
+1038 GRLSLIDQDRPRTES
-1053 NTAAALLAFLAGGPT
+1053 NTAAALLGFMAGGPT
-1068 AGAIYTGGRVAGI
+1068 AGAIYTGSKVAGI

-1094 LSNPDVTELITNPPV
+1094 LSNPDVTKLITNPPV

-1191 ESYINPRYITRE
+1191 ESYINPRYITRA

-1216 TDEQADEYV
+1216 TDEQAGEYE
-1225 GEGDQDTVID
+1225 GEGDQDTVLD
-1235 EIIETNDP
+1235 EVIADADP
-1243 LATTQEEARQ
+1243 LATTQEEAKT
-1253 FFNDLGFTPTDEQ
+1253 FFTDLGFTPTDEQ

-1272 ATSEEEQKAA
+1272 AKTEEEQKAA
-1282 IAEFVDPLYTDSGE
+1282 IAKFVDPL
-1296 AKALLTELGYNPTDE
+1296 
-1311 EVTKF
+1311 
-1316 VGQVEET
+1316 
-1323 QSKTAVGG
+1323 
-1331 YVDPRQTTE
+1331 QTTE

-1352 EPTDAEVAARVGQG
+1352 EPTDEEVAARVGQIAESKTKEDI
-1366 GDTFE
+1366 DT
-1371 TDTKAGVEPYV
+1371 
-1382 NPRQTTE
+1382 
-1389 AEARKFFTDQGYE
+1389 
-1402 PTDAEVAARVGQGGD
+1402 
-1417 TFEADTKAGVEPY
+1417 
-1430 VNPRQTTEAEV
+1430 
-1441 RQAFADQGYEPTDAE
+1441 
-1456 VADRV
+1456 
-1461 GQGEDTFETDTKAGV
+1461 
-1476 EPYVNPRQTTEAE
+1476 
-1489 VRQAFADQ
+1489 
-1497 GYEPT
+1497 
-1502 DAEVA
+1502 
-1507 DRVGQGGDTF
+1507 
-1517 ETDTKAG
+1517 
-1524 VEPYVDP
+1524 YVDP
-1531 RQVTDAEARQFFAD
+1531 RQVT
-1545 LGYNDPTDEQVA
+1545 
-1557 QFVAQVEEKTQQ
+1557 
-1569 EVISKYVD
+1569 
-1577 PRQVTRAEL
+1577 
-1586 EVIAAEEGITL
+1586 AAEV
-1597 TDALAA
+1597 TDAYA
-1603 AYVGQSEAENFA
+1603 
-1615 ADTLDTARKEY
+1615 
-1626 DPLAT
+1626 
-1631 TQSEA
+1631 
-1636 EAFFAST
+1636 
-1643 GYTAT
+1643 
-1648 PAEIA
+1648 
-1653 TFVASK
+1653 
-1659 AEDVQTSAIGAYVDP
+1659 
-1674 RQITADEAKEFLS
+1674 
-1687 SIGYNPTE
+1687 
-1695 EEIAQFTGQLNDDT
+1695 
-1709 YQVTQKTAIDEYVDP
+1709 
-1724 RYVDAG
+1724 
-1730 EVRAAY
+1730 
-1736 EELGLVDVAQEDV
+1736 ELGLERPTDADIQALI
-1749 DRFVGQYMEEDQ
+1749 GQYMETDLAGKAEKN
-1761 LGAIREYIPTATFN
+1761 LPTARYN
-1775 VIKSLMGSPSIA
+1775 SIINIL
-1787 DNPDTDADESKDA
+1787 DNFTGEVGVSEEMQEALNLVKKDMITALGDLGLEVAAIDKAVTEVKDA
-1800 TGIYKLIE
+1800 VDALPVGASPEDVSTAITTALEGLENISAEDVSTAITNALADMNNLSTDDVQGIIDTALEGLNNLSTDDVQGIIDTALAGLPETASPEDVSTAITTALEGLENISAEDVNTAITNALADMNNLSTDDVSGIVDDAIGAVEKTITDLETDLTKLIE
-1808 DSENAGATRDE
+1808 DNDGDVDTALAELAADLGTTEEALLKELGTTKDALSKEFTEGLSTVGDILGTPGVADDPSTAADETQDATGLFATIAAYEAGGLSRDE
-1819 ALQAG
+1819 ALQKAIEDVSG
-1824 IDALGG
+1824 ALG
-1830 ELGLTRDELLAEIG
+1830 TTKTDLLASIG
-1844 LTKEE
+1844 ET
-1849 LTAKIDTVSE
+1849 
-1859 DVAGLTEDVAG
+1859 
-1870 LDTKIGDVET
+1870 ET
-1880 SLLDRID
+1880 SLLGAIGE
-1887 TYESAGISRDEALS
+1887 TETS
-1901 LALDD
+1901 L
-1906 LSTDLGTT
+1906 LGA
-1914 RTDLLTEI
+1914 I
-1922 GKSEADLLTALGET
+1922 GET

-1944 TGLEETLGTDIQ
+1944 TGLEKTLGTDIQ
-1956 TVADLIGKPAREV
+1956 AVADFVGKPAREV

-2018 VTLAATSMFNP
+2018 VTLAATSMFDP

-2054 LRIQQELDTQTVL
+2054 LRIQQELDTQAVL
-2067 DQNTELNTQLNTQ
+2067 DQNTELNTQINTQ
-2080 INTQSEA
+2080 INTN
-2087 LAKQAQ
+2087 AQ
-2093 DTEFRRMRD
+2093 QNELRD
-2102 AGMFAGANRS
+2102 LTSLMQQGAFKPGMTTVS
-2112 ATTPDPMNIDYLYD
+2112 TPDPTGDIEFYD
-2126 FESIFANPEQAGLF
+2126 WQTWFRDQEQAGKYM
-2140 NSPYGAQRARP
+2140 SPYGKAGINRAQP
-2151 ANQPTGPM
+2151 ANTTAAPM
-2159 PRASGFARGG
+2159 SFASGFSQGG
-2169 QVEDENDMLLRMLG
+2169 QVEDINAMLLKLLG
-2183 DM
+2183 DD

>member
-1 MGCPLVELV
+1 MAAIVDLV

-15 NLVDL
+15 NVVDL
-20 VTDTASNVVDLVTD
+20 VEDTVGNVVDLVED
-34 TVGNVFEVI
+34 TVGNVVDVI
-43 GDAID
+43 TDVAD
-48 WVMDDII
+48 WVFDEIIDPVVSTVGDII
-55 NPIVEGIGD
+55 
-64 TIQYVLDNPIEAI
+64 QYALDNPIEALATLAVTI
-77 AKGLAYV
+77 GAPYLAPFLGTTTTAVTAAAKWV
-84 YAPWAIPLIDGAI
+84 IPLASGTQTL
-97 VLDNGGDFSDALK
+97 VNGGSLEDAIK
-110 AAAISYAGSKVG
+110 SAAISFAGTYAAGAVSKAVSPTINQATQAALGSTRLSTTVASVLNTSTTAAAKTFVATGGDAKAALKSFTNAAVMGGVQGGLEAATDTIMGSIEQSFKDSDFGKSVNSLSKGVKESIYAGIAAELTGQDLSEQAIFAALDSDGFVSDIVG
-122 DFTSTHVSPEI
+122 RYAPVAKFMDGLVTDAKEWLGKDLSETQIKILTDAVGASWSI
-133 AKAGFNKTVTDI
+133 AKAGNPDLAGEAFFGSMQKPAYEALIDTLSDPIDKALDSITGASKKAELAAAPLNEALLKTSEATAGYNALQAELAGDLKTNEALKTTYNAAVDAYNQNKTEATK
-145 VTQGA
+145 A
-150 KSAATAVVYGQ
+150 ALESAATALTNHSAAFNASY
-161 DPLKAFATGGIQA
+161 PATKAKMDAHEATYNKYFPTIDTLQA
-174 ATGAALGF
+174 AYDKASTYVMQDIEDLDA
-182 VDTELKKITGQFDA
+182 TLKP
-196 EGKEIVSGWNKL
+196 L
-208 NNSVKDTIETALAA
+208 
-222 EISGGSAAGALNSTF
+222 
-237 MAGLVD
+237 
-243 KYTNLGGFMDTFLEN
+243 
-258 NTGLS
+258 
-263 ADKISVLTSAM
+263 
-274 NNAVTTALSGNPEM
+274 LSG
-288 SGEAFFARISQY
+288 
-300 GQKELKALVDKPVDL
+300 VDRV
-315 AIDKVTGVYKK
+315 I
-326 YEASGTALRDTEDK
+326 
-340 LTALQTEH
+340 
-348 DGILTTLNGRITE
+348 
-361 QTNLATAL
+361 AT
-369 NSAVDTYNAN
+369 
-379 KTPENLAA
+379 
-387 AEAAKTAYE
+387 
-396 SYSTKLEQ
+396 
-404 DYNNTYKPK
+404 
-413 LDSLAADHATYTAKI
+413 
-428 PDLQE
+428 
-433 SYDNTVKYLMSDIDD
+433 
-448 LSATMTP
+448 
-455 IYTEANRVV
+455 
-464 ALTLRPGIDEDSY
+464 TLRPGINEDSY
-477 RKLNGLAADEDVY
+477 RKLNGLAADVDVY
-490 GHYLANSKTAQVF
+490 THYLANQKKAQVF

-520 YYLETPD
+520 YYLKTPD
-527 GKQEVDPYVETVRG
+527 GKQEIDPYVETVRG

-559 KTYSQPVEILSRIT
+559 KTYSQPVEVLSRIT

-671 ITYNGTTP
+671 MTYNGTTP

-687 LQEFHGYTNE
+687 LKEFHGYTNE

-703 PIGSMVNEAPSADL
+703 PIGSMVNEVPSPDL

-735 SISKSGVGLP
+735 SISKSGVGLA

-757 ITIDKLG
+757 VTLDSLG

-770 SYAKLLTDN
+770 SYAKLLTN
-779 LEWTE
+779 SAGWTE
-784 GAIEN
+784 GAIED
-789 TWLNKLGKSMS
+789 TWLNKLGTSMS

-812 LGVETLNANMSKAMA
+812 LGVETLNANMSKAIA
-827 EAEGVGGTIK
+827 EAEGIGGTIK
-837 AIWGAASNAPGTFIT
+837 AIWGAASSAPGTFIT
-852 EYILGEIIQELPPLL
+852 EYIVSEIIQELP
-867 ASGGS
+867 A
-872 SLLVSGAFKIAGKQ
+872 LLVSGGASALVSGGFKLAGKE
-886 LIGSLATRAGVALG
+886 IVESLATRGGIALS
-900 VGAVSDLA
+900 VGAVSDLT
-908 EAYGGAAQSAYDSAY
+908 ESYGGAAQSAYDEAY
-923 STYMSAQTNVLLGQG
+923 STYMSVQTNALLGQG

-960 NSAGNIGAVM
+960 VAAGNVGALMGMVSM
-970 GLISMGVGGLA
+970 GLGGQA
-981 LEKAIFGTKKAPEG
+981 LEKAIFGVKKAPEG

-1007 GLNEFV
+1007 GLNEFID
-1013 ALGGVVLKEGVTE
+1013 LGGVVLKEGFSEALEELVT
-1026 AIEETVVNDFIE
+1026 NDFIE
-1038 GRLSLIDQDRSRTES
+1038 GRLSLIDQDRPRTES
-1053 NTAAALLAFLAGGPT
+1053 NTAAALLGFMAGGPT
-1068 AGAIYTGGRVAGI
+1068 AGAIYIFTGSKEAGI

-1094 LSNPDVTELITNPPV
+1094 LSNPDVTKLITNPPV

-1176 ALGGEKSDSEIDRII
+1176 ALGGEKSDSDLNRLLET
-1191 ESYINPRYITRE
+1191 YINPRYITRE

-1235 EIIETNDP
+1235 EVIETNDP

-1282 IAEFVDPLYTDSGE
+1282 IAEFVDPLYTDSDE

-1323 QSKTAVGG
+1323 QSKTAVG
-1331 YVDPRQTTE
+1331 E
-1340 AEARK
+1340 
-1345 FFTDQGY
+1345 
-1352 EPTDAEVAARVGQG
+1352 
-1366 GDTFE
+1366 
-1371 TDTKAGVEPYV
+1371 
-1382 NPRQTTE
+1382 
-1389 AEARKFFTDQGYE
+1389 
-1402 PTDAEVAARVGQGGD
+1402 
-1417 TFEADTKAGVEPY
+1417 
-1430 VNPRQTTEAEV
+1430 
-1441 RQAFADQGYEPTDAE
+1441 
-1456 VADRV
+1456 
-1461 GQGEDTFETDTKAGV
+1461 
-1476 EPYVNPRQTTEAE
+1476 
-1489 VRQAFADQ
+1489 
-1497 GYEPT
+1497 
-1502 DAEVA
+1502 
-1507 DRVGQGGDTF
+1507 
-1517 ETDTKAG
+1517 
-1524 VEPYVDP
+1524 YVDP
-1531 RQVTDAEARQFFAD
+1531 RQVTEEEARQYFTD
-1545 LGYNDPTDEQVA
+1545 LGYTPTDEQVA
-1557 QFVAQVEEKTQQ
+1557 QFVAQVEETTQQ
-1569 EVISKYVD
+1569 DVISKYVD
-1577 PRQVTRAEL
+1577 PRQVTRDEL
-1586 EVIAAEEGITL
+1586 QAIANEEGLTL

-1603 AYVGQSEAENFA
+1603 AYVGQGEAENFA
-1615 ADTLDTARKEY
+1615 TETLDTARKEY

-1653 TFVASK
+1653 AFVASK

-1736 EELGLVDVAQEDV
+1736 EELGLVDVTQEDV

-1761 LGAIREYIPTATFN
+1761 LGAVREYIPTATFN
-1775 VIKSLMGSPSIA
+1775 VIRSLMGSPSTA

-1819 ALQAG
+1819 ALQDG

-1830 ELGLTRDELLAEIG
+1830 KLGLTRDELLAEIG

-1849 LTAKIDTVSE
+1849 LTTKIDTVSEDVAGVTE

-1870 LDTKIGDVET
+1870 LGTQISDVETNLDTKIGDVET
-1880 SLLDRID
+1880 N
-1887 TYESAGISRDEALS
+1887 
-1901 LALDD
+1901 
-1906 LSTDLGTT
+1906 
-1914 RTDLLTEI
+1914 
-1922 GKSEADLLTALGET
+1922 
-1936 ETKLTDKI
+1936 LTDKI

-1956 TVADLIGKPAREV
+1956 TVADFVGKPAREV

-2018 VTLAATSMFNP
+2018 VTLAATSMFDP

-2126 FESIFANPEQAGLF
+2126 FESIFANPEQAALF

-2169 QVEDENDMLLRMLG
+2169 QVEDENDMLLRILG

>member
-1 MGCPLVELV
+1 MSAIAELIEDTAGNIADLVD
-10 EDTVG
+10 DTVG

-20 VTDTASNVVDLVTD
+20 VEDTVGNVVDLVED
-34 TVGNVFEVI
+34 TVGNVVEVI
-43 GDAID
+43 GDAVD

-122 DFTSTHVSPEI
+122 DFTSTYVSPEI

-222 EISGGSAAGALNSTF
+222 EISGGSAADALNSTF

-671 ITYNGTTP
+671 MTYNGTTP

-687 LQEFHGYTNE
+687 LKEFHGYTNE

-703 PIGSMVNEAPSADL
+703 PIGSMVNEVPSPDL

-735 SISKSGVGLP
+735 SISKSGVGLA

-757 ITIDKLG
+757 VTLDSLG

-770 SYAKLLTDN
+770 SYAKLLTN
-779 LEWTE
+779 SAGWTE
-784 GAIEN
+784 GAIED
-789 TWLNKLGKSMS
+789 TWLNKLGTSMS

-827 EAEGVGGTIK
+827 EAEGIGGTIK
-837 AIWGAASNAPGTFIT
+837 AIWGAASSAPGTFIT
-852 EYILGEIIQELPPLL
+852 EYIVSEIIQELP
-867 ASGGS
+867 A
-872 SLLVSGAFKIAGKQ
+872 LLVSGGASALVSGGFKLAGKE
-886 LIGSLATRAGVALG
+886 IVESLATRGGIALG

-908 EAYGGAAQSAYDSAY
+908 ESYGGAAQSAYDEAY
-923 STYMSAQTNVLLGQG
+923 STYMSVQTNALLGQG

-960 NSAGNIGAVM
+960 VAAGNVGALM
-970 GLISMGVGGLA
+970 GMVSMGVGGLA

-1007 GLNEFV
+1007 GLNEFID
-1013 ALGGVVLKEGVTE
+1013 LGGVVLKEGFSEALEELVT
-1026 AIEETVVNDFIE
+1026 NDFIE
-1038 GRLSLIDQDRSRTES
+1038 GRLSLIDQDRPRTES
-1053 NTAAALLAFLAGGPT
+1053 NTAAALLGFMAGGTT
-1068 AGAIYTGGRVAGI
+1068 AGAIYTGSKVAGI

-1094 LSNPDVTELITNPPV
+1094 LSNPDVTKLITNPPV

-1216 TDEQADEYV
+1216 TDEQAGEYE
-1225 GEGDQDTVID
+1225 GEGDQDTVLD
-1235 EIIETNDP
+1235 EVIADADP

-1272 ATSEEEQKAA
+1272 AKTEEEQKAA
-1282 IAEFVDPLYTDSGE
+1282 IAKFVDPL
-1296 AKALLTELGYNPTDE
+1296 
-1311 EVTKF
+1311 
-1316 VGQVEET
+1316 
-1323 QSKTAVGG
+1323 
-1331 YVDPRQTTE
+1331 QTTE

-1352 EPTDAEVAARVGQG
+1352 EPTDEEVAARVGQIAESKTKEDI
-1366 GDTFE
+1366 DT
-1371 TDTKAGVEPYV
+1371 
-1382 NPRQTTE
+1382 
-1389 AEARKFFTDQGYE
+1389 
-1402 PTDAEVAARVGQGGD
+1402 
-1417 TFEADTKAGVEPY
+1417 
-1430 VNPRQTTEAEV
+1430 
-1441 RQAFADQGYEPTDAE
+1441 
-1456 VADRV
+1456 
-1461 GQGEDTFETDTKAGV
+1461 
-1476 EPYVNPRQTTEAE
+1476 
-1489 VRQAFADQ
+1489 
-1497 GYEPT
+1497 
-1502 DAEVA
+1502 
-1507 DRVGQGGDTF
+1507 
-1517 ETDTKAG
+1517 
-1524 VEPYVDP
+1524 YVDP
-1531 RQVTDAEARQFFAD
+1531 RQVT
-1545 LGYNDPTDEQVA
+1545 
-1557 QFVAQVEEKTQQ
+1557 
-1569 EVISKYVD
+1569 
-1577 PRQVTRAEL
+1577 
-1586 EVIAAEEGITL
+1586 AAEV
-1597 TDALAA
+1597 TDAYA
-1603 AYVGQSEAENFA
+1603 
-1615 ADTLDTARKEY
+1615 
-1626 DPLAT
+1626 
-1631 TQSEA
+1631 
-1636 EAFFAST
+1636 
-1643 GYTAT
+1643 
-1648 PAEIA
+1648 
-1653 TFVASK
+1653 
-1659 AEDVQTSAIGAYVDP
+1659 
-1674 RQITADEAKEFLS
+1674 
-1687 SIGYNPTE
+1687 
-1695 EEIAQFTGQLNDDT
+1695 
-1709 YQVTQKTAIDEYVDP
+1709 
-1724 RYVDAG
+1724 
-1730 EVRAAY
+1730 
-1736 EELGLVDVAQEDV
+1736 ELGLERPTDADIQALI
-1749 DRFVGQYMEEDQ
+1749 GQYMETDLAGKAEKN
-1761 LGAIREYIPTATFN
+1761 LPTARYN
-1775 VIKSLMGSPSIA
+1775 SIINIL
-1787 DNPDTDADESKDA
+1787 DNFTGEVGVSEEMQEALNLVKKDMITALGDLGLEVAAIDKAVTEVKDA
-1800 TGIYKLIE
+1800 VDALPVGASPEDVSTAITTALEGLENISAEDVSTAITNALADMNNLSTDDVQGIIDTALEGLNNLSTDDVQGIIDTALAGLPETASPEDVSTAITTALEGLENISAEDVSTAITNALADMNNLSTDDVSGIVDDAIGELNNLSTDDVQGIIDTALAGLPETASPEDVSTAITTALEGLENISAEDVNTAITNALADMNNLSTDDVSGIVDDAIGAVEKTITDLETDLTKLIE
-1808 DSENAGATRDE
+1808 DNDGDVDTALAELAADLGTTEEALLKELGTTKDALSKEFTEGLSAVGDILGTPGVADDPSTAADETQDATGLFATIAAYEAGGLSRDE
-1819 ALQAG
+1819 ALQKAIEDVSG
-1824 IDALGG
+1824 ALG
-1830 ELGLTRDELLAEIG
+1830 TTKTDLLASIG
-1844 LTKEE
+1844 ET
-1849 LTAKIDTVSE
+1849 
-1859 DVAGLTEDVAG
+1859 
-1870 LDTKIGDVET
+1870 ET
-1880 SLLDRID
+1880 SLLGAI
-1887 TYESAGISRDEALS
+1887 
-1901 LALDD
+1901 
-1906 LSTDLGTT
+1906 
-1914 RTDLLTEI
+1914 
-1922 GKSEADLLTALGET
+1922 GET
-1936 ETKLTDKI
+1936 ETSLLGAIGETETRLTTEIGDSKTELLTLI
-1944 TGLEETLGTDIQ
+1944 GENEAAGMTRDEATQAAIGELAAAFDVGRTELLTAIGETEASLAGQLGDVAANLGADIQ

-2018 VTLAATSMFNP
+2018 VTLAATSMFDP

-2080 INTQSEA
+2080 INTN
-2087 LAKQAQ
+2087 AQ
-2093 DTEFRRMRD
+2093 QKSLRDFLD
-2102 AGMFAGANRS
+2102 AGQMGAFEGGGYS
-2112 ATTPDPMNIDYLYD
+2112 ATTPDPVGEITPYD
-2126 FESIFANPEQAGLF
+2126 WQTIFRDQEQAGRYA
-2140 NSPYGAQRARP
+2140 SPYASYGTTRANPTNP
-2151 ANQPTGPM
+2151 ANLSTRPLPS
-2159 PRASGFARGG
+2159 AAGFAAGG
-2169 QVEDENDMLLRMLG
+2169 QVEDINAMLLKLLG
-2183 DM
+2183 DT

>member
-122 DFTSTHVSPEI
+122 DFTSTYVSPEI

-222 EISGGSAAGALNSTF
+222 EISGGSAADALNSTF

-784 GAIEN
+784 GAIED
-789 TWLNKLGKSMS
+789 TWLNKLGTSMS

-923 STYMSAQTNVLLGQG
+923 STYMSVQTNVLLGQG

-1013 ALGGVVLKEGVTE
+1013 ALGGVVLKEGVAE

-1053 NTAAALLAFLAGGPT
+1053 NTAAALLAFMAGGTT

-1176 ALGGEKSDSEIDRII
+1176 ALGGEKSDSDLNRLLET
-1191 ESYINPRYITRE
+1191 YINPRYITRE

-1323 QSKTAVGG
+1323 QSKTAVGE

-1371 TDTKAGVEPYV
+1371 TDTKADVEPYI

-1489 VRQAFADQ
+1489 VRQALQ
-1497 GYEPT
+1497 I
-1502 DAEVA
+1502 
-1507 DRVGQGGDTF
+1507 
-1517 ETDTKAG
+1517 K
-1524 VEPYVDP
+1524 
-1531 RQVTDAEARQFFAD
+1531 VT
-1545 LGYNDPTDEQVA
+1545 N
-1557 QFVAQVEEKTQQ
+1557 QQ
-1569 EVISKYVD
+1569 
-1577 PRQVTRAEL
+1577 
-1586 EVIAAEEGITL
+1586 
-1597 TDALAA
+1597 
-1603 AYVGQSEAENFA
+1603 
-1615 ADTLDTARKEY
+1615 
-1626 DPLAT
+1626 
-1631 TQSEA
+1631 
-1636 EAFFAST
+1636 
-1643 GYTAT
+1643 
-1648 PAEIA
+1648 
-1653 TFVASK
+1653 
-1659 AEDVQTSAIGAYVDP
+1659 
-1674 RQITADEAKEFLS
+1674 
-1687 SIGYNPTE
+1687 
-1695 EEIAQFTGQLNDDT
+1695 
-1709 YQVTQKTAIDEYVDP
+1709 TQK
-1724 RYVDAG
+1724 
-1730 EVRAAY
+1730 
-1736 EELGLVDVAQEDV
+1736 
-1749 DRFVGQYMEEDQ
+1749 
-1761 LGAIREYIPTATFN
+1761 
-1775 VIKSLMGSPSIA
+1775 
-1787 DNPDTDADESKDA
+1787 
-1800 TGIYKLIE
+1800 
-1808 DSENAGATRDE
+1808 
-1819 ALQAG
+1819 
-1824 IDALGG
+1824 
-1830 ELGLTRDELLAEIG
+1830 
-1844 LTKEE
+1844 
-1849 LTAKIDTVSE
+1849 
-1859 DVAGLTEDVAG
+1859 
-1870 LDTKIGDVET
+1870 
-1880 SLLDRID
+1880 
-1887 TYESAGISRDEALS
+1887 
-1901 LALDD
+1901 
-1906 LSTDLGTT
+1906 
-1914 RTDLLTEI
+1914 
-1922 GKSEADLLTALGET
+1922 
-1936 ETKLTDKI
+1936 
-1944 TGLEETLGTDIQ
+1944 
-1956 TVADLIGKPAREV
+1956 
-1969 TQADIDFVID
+1969 
-1979 LIAQENVSAELI
+1979 
-1991 AQYDVTGDGI
+1991 
-2001 VDINDQTMLETA
+2001 
-2013 LQGGD
+2013 
-2018 VTLAATSMFNP
+2018 
-2029 ATGLYLQQEQDT
+2029 
-2041 QALLDEQARIAEE
+2041 
-2054 LRIQQELDTQTVL
+2054 
-2067 DQNTELNTQLNTQ
+2067 
-2080 INTQSEA
+2080 
-2087 LAKQAQ
+2087 
-2093 DTEFRRMRD
+2093 
-2102 AGMFAGANRS
+2102 
-2112 ATTPDPMNIDYLYD
+2112 
-2126 FESIFANPEQAGLF
+2126 
-2140 NSPYGAQRARP
+2140 
-2151 ANQPTGPM
+2151 
-2159 PRASGFARGG
+2159 
-2169 QVEDENDMLLRMLG
+2169 
-2183 DM
+2183 

>member
-1 MGCPLVELV
+1 MSAIVDLV

-20 VTDTASNVVDLVTD
+20 VEDTAGNVVDLVED
-34 TVGNVFEVI
+34 TVGNVVEVI

-77 AKGLAYV
+77 VKGLAYV

-122 DFTSTHVSPEI
+122 DFTSTYVSPEI

-222 EISGGSAAGALNSTF
+222 EISGGSAADALNSTF

-369 NSAVDTYNAN
+369 GSAVDTYNAN

-559 KTYSQPVEILSRIT
+559 KTYSQPVEVLSRIT

-583 TMDAKSLQGG
+583 TMDAKYLQGG

-671 ITYNGTTP
+671 MTYNGTTP

-687 LQEFHGYTNE
+687 LKEFHGYTNE

-703 PIGSMVNEAPSADL
+703 PIGSMVNEVPSPDL

-735 SISKSGVGLP
+735 SISKSGVGLA

-757 ITIDKLG
+757 VTLDSLG

-770 SYAKLLTDN
+770 SYAKLLTN
-779 LEWTE
+779 SAGWTE
-784 GAIEN
+784 GAIED
-789 TWLNKLGKSMS
+789 TWLNKLGTSMS

-812 LGVETLNANMSKAMA
+812 LGVETLNANMSKAIA
-827 EAEGVGGTIK
+827 EAEGIGGTIK
-837 AIWGAASNAPGTFIT
+837 AIWGAASSAPGTFIT
-852 EYILGEIIQELPPLL
+852 EYIVSEIIQELPALL
-867 ASGGS
+867 ASGGAS
-872 SLLVSGAFKIAGKQ
+872 ALVSGGFKLAGKE
-886 LIGSLATRAGVALG
+886 LVESLATRGGIALS
-900 VGAVSDLA
+900 VGAVSDLT
-908 EAYGGAAQSAYDSAY
+908 ESYGGAAQSAYDEAY
-923 STYMSAQTNVLLGQG
+923 STYMSVQTNALLGQG

-960 NSAGNIGAVM
+960 VAAGNVGALMGMVSM
-970 GLISMGVGGLA
+970 GLGGQA
-981 LEKAIFGTKKAPEG
+981 LEKAIFGVKKAPEG

-1007 GLNEFV
+1007 GLNEFID
-1013 ALGGVVLKEGVTE
+1013 LGGVVLKEGFSEALEELVT
-1026 AIEETVVNDFIE
+1026 NDFIE
-1038 GRLSLIDQDRSRTES
+1038 GRLSLIDQDRPRTES
-1053 NTAAALLAFLAGGPT
+1053 NTAAALLGFMAGGPT
-1068 AGAIYTGGRVAGI
+1068 AGAIYTGSKVAGI

-1094 LSNPDVTELITNPPV
+1094 LSNPDVTKLITNPPV

-1235 EIIETNDP
+1235 EVIETNDP

-1282 IAEFVDPLYTDSGE
+1282 IAEFVDPRYTDSDE

-1323 QSKTAVGG
+1323 QSKTAVG
-1331 YVDPRQTTE
+1331 E
-1340 AEARK
+1340 
-1345 FFTDQGY
+1345 
-1352 EPTDAEVAARVGQG
+1352 
-1366 GDTFE
+1366 
-1371 TDTKAGVEPYV
+1371 
-1382 NPRQTTE
+1382 
-1389 AEARKFFTDQGYE
+1389 
-1402 PTDAEVAARVGQGGD
+1402 
-1417 TFEADTKAGVEPY
+1417 
-1430 VNPRQTTEAEV
+1430 
-1441 RQAFADQGYEPTDAE
+1441 
-1456 VADRV
+1456 
-1461 GQGEDTFETDTKAGV
+1461 
-1476 EPYVNPRQTTEAE
+1476 
-1489 VRQAFADQ
+1489 
-1497 GYEPT
+1497 
-1502 DAEVA
+1502 
-1507 DRVGQGGDTF
+1507 
-1517 ETDTKAG
+1517 
-1524 VEPYVDP
+1524 YVDP
-1531 RQVTDAEARQFFAD
+1531 RQVTEEEARQYFTD
-1545 LGYNDPTDEQVA
+1545 LGYTPTDEQVA
-1557 QFVAQVEEKTQQ
+1557 QFVAQVEETTQQ
-1569 EVISKYVD
+1569 DVISKYVD
-1577 PRQVTRAEL
+1577 PRQVTRDEL
-1586 EVIAAEEGITL
+1586 QAIANEEGLTL

-1603 AYVGQSEAENFA
+1603 AYVGQGEAENFA
-1615 ADTLDTARKEY
+1615 TETLDTARKEY

-1653 TFVASK
+1653 AFVASK

-1736 EELGLVDVAQEDV
+1736 EELGLVDVTQEDV

-1761 LGAIREYIPTATFN
+1761 LGAVREYIPTATFN

-1819 ALQAG
+1819 ALQGG
-1824 IDALGG
+1824 IDALGD

-1849 LTAKIDTVSE
+1849 LTTKIDTVSEDVAGVTE

-1880 SLLDRID
+1880 NLD
-1887 TYESAGISRDEALS
+1887 TK
-1901 LALDD
+1901 
-1906 LSTDLGTT
+1906 
-1914 RTDLLTEI
+1914 I
-1922 GKSEADLLTALGET
+1922 GDVET
-1936 ETKLTDKI
+1936 NLTDKI

-1956 TVADLIGKPAREV
+1956 TVADFVGKPAREV

-2018 VTLAATSMFNP
+2018 VTLAATSMFDP

-2112 ATTPDPMNIDYLYD
+2112 ATTPDPMNIDYLYN

-2169 QVEDENDMLLRMLG
+2169 QVEDENDMLLRILG

>member
-1 MGCPLVELV
+1 MGVVFKTIKQIFTGVADLVDDTIGNVIDLV

-15 NLVDL
+15 N
-20 VTDTASNVVDLVTD
+20 VVDF
-34 TVGNVFEVI
+34 VF
-43 GDAID
+43 DAAD
-48 WVMDDII
+48 WVFDEII
-55 NPIVEGIGD
+55 QPVVEGIGD
-64 TIQYVLDNPIEAI
+64 TIQYALDNPIEAI
-77 AKGLAYV
+77 VKGLAYV

-122 DFTSTHVSPEI
+122 DFTSTYVSPEI

-258 NTGLS
+258 NTELS

-369 NSAVDTYNAN
+369 GSAVDTYNAN

-455 IYTEANRVV
+455 VYTEANRVV

-559 KTYSQPVEILSRIT
+559 KTYSQPVEVLSRIT

-583 TMDAKSLQGG
+583 TMDAKYLQGG

-671 ITYNGTTP
+671 MTYNGTTP

-687 LQEFHGYTNE
+687 LKEFHGYTNE

-703 PIGSMVNEAPSADL
+703 PIGSMVNEVPSPDL

-735 SISKSGVGLP
+735 SISKSGVGLA

-757 ITIDKLG
+757 VTLDSLG

-770 SYAKLLTDN
+770 SYAKLLTN
-779 LEWTE
+779 SAGWTE
-784 GAIEN
+784 GAIED
-789 TWLNKLGKSMS
+789 TWLNKLGTSMS

-812 LGVETLNANMSKAMA
+812 LGVETLNANMSKAIA
-827 EAEGVGGTIK
+827 EAEGIGGTIK
-837 AIWGAASNAPGTFIT
+837 AIWGAASSAPGTFIT
-852 EYILGEIIQELPPLL
+852 EYIVSEIIQELPALL
-867 ASGGS
+867 ASGGAS
-872 SLLVSGAFKIAGKQ
+872 ALVSGGFKLAGKE
-886 LIGSLATRAGVALG
+886 LVESLATRGGIALG

-908 EAYGGAAQSAYDSAY
+908 ESYGGAAQSAYDEAY
-923 STYMSAQTNVLLGQG
+923 STYMSVQTNALLGQG

-960 NSAGNIGAVM
+960 VAAGNVGALMGMVSM
-970 GLISMGVGGLA
+970 GLGGQA
-981 LEKAIFGTKKAPEG
+981 LEKAIFGVKKAPEG

-1007 GLNEFV
+1007 GLNEFID
-1013 ALGGVVLKEGVTE
+1013 LGGVVLKEGFSEALEELVT
-1026 AIEETVVNDFIE
+1026 NDFIE
-1038 GRLSLIDQDRSRTES
+1038 GRLSLIDQDRPRTES
-1053 NTAAALLAFLAGGPT
+1053 NTAAALLGFMAGGPT
-1068 AGAIYTGGRVAGI
+1068 AGAIYTGSKVAGI

-1094 LSNPDVTELITNPPV
+1094 LSNPDVTKLITNPPV

-1191 ESYINPRYITRE
+1191 ESYINPRYITRA

-1216 TDEQADEYV
+1216 TDEQAGEYE
-1225 GEGDQDTVID
+1225 GEGDQDTVLD
-1235 EIIETNDP
+1235 EVIADADP
-1243 LATTQEEARQ
+1243 LATTQEEAKT
-1253 FFNDLGFTPTDEQ
+1253 FFTDLGFTPTDEQ

-1272 ATSEEEQKAA
+1272 AKTEEEQKAA
-1282 IAEFVDPLYTDSGE
+1282 IAKFVDPL
-1296 AKALLTELGYNPTDE
+1296 
-1311 EVTKF
+1311 
-1316 VGQVEET
+1316 
-1323 QSKTAVGG
+1323 
-1331 YVDPRQTTE
+1331 QTTE

-1352 EPTDAEVAARVGQG
+1352 EPTDEEVAARVGQIAESKTKEDI
-1366 GDTFE
+1366 DT
-1371 TDTKAGVEPYV
+1371 
-1382 NPRQTTE
+1382 
-1389 AEARKFFTDQGYE
+1389 
-1402 PTDAEVAARVGQGGD
+1402 
-1417 TFEADTKAGVEPY
+1417 
-1430 VNPRQTTEAEV
+1430 
-1441 RQAFADQGYEPTDAE
+1441 
-1456 VADRV
+1456 
-1461 GQGEDTFETDTKAGV
+1461 
-1476 EPYVNPRQTTEAE
+1476 
-1489 VRQAFADQ
+1489 
-1497 GYEPT
+1497 
-1502 DAEVA
+1502 
-1507 DRVGQGGDTF
+1507 
-1517 ETDTKAG
+1517 
-1524 VEPYVDP
+1524 YVDP
-1531 RQVTDAEARQFFAD
+1531 RQVT
-1545 LGYNDPTDEQVA
+1545 
-1557 QFVAQVEEKTQQ
+1557 
-1569 EVISKYVD
+1569 
-1577 PRQVTRAEL
+1577 
-1586 EVIAAEEGITL
+1586 AAEV
-1597 TDALAA
+1597 TDAYA
-1603 AYVGQSEAENFA
+1603 
-1615 ADTLDTARKEY
+1615 
-1626 DPLAT
+1626 
-1631 TQSEA
+1631 
-1636 EAFFAST
+1636 
-1643 GYTAT
+1643 
-1648 PAEIA
+1648 
-1653 TFVASK
+1653 
-1659 AEDVQTSAIGAYVDP
+1659 
-1674 RQITADEAKEFLS
+1674 
-1687 SIGYNPTE
+1687 
-1695 EEIAQFTGQLNDDT
+1695 
-1709 YQVTQKTAIDEYVDP
+1709 
-1724 RYVDAG
+1724 
-1730 EVRAAY
+1730 
-1736 EELGLVDVAQEDV
+1736 ELGLERPTDADIQALI
-1749 DRFVGQYMEEDQ
+1749 GQYMETDLAGKAEKN
-1761 LGAIREYIPTATFN
+1761 LPTARYN
-1775 VIKSLMGSPSIA
+1775 SIINIL
-1787 DNPDTDADESKDA
+1787 DNFTGEVGVSEEMQEALNLVKKDMITALGDLGLEVAAIDKAVTEVKDA
-1800 TGIYKLIE
+1800 VDALPVGASPEDVSTAITTALEGLENISAEDVSTAITNALADMNNLSTDDVQGIIDTALEGLNNLSTDDVQGIIDTALAGLPETASPEDVSTAITTALEGLENISAEDVNTAITNALADMNNLSTDDVSGIVDDAIGAVEKTITDLETDLTKLIE
-1808 DSENAGATRDE
+1808 DND
-1819 ALQAG
+1819 
-1824 IDALGG
+1824 
-1830 ELGLTRDELLAEIG
+1830 
-1844 LTKEE
+1844 
-1849 LTAKIDTVSE
+1849 
-1859 DVAGLTEDVAG
+1859 
-1870 LDTKIGDVET
+1870 GDV
-1880 SLLDRID
+1880 D
-1887 TYESAGISRDEALS
+1887 TALKQNWQQT
-1901 LALDD
+1901 LALPRK
-1906 LSTDLGTT
+1906 LS
-1914 RTDLLTEI
+1914 
-1922 GKSEADLLTALGET
+1922 
-1936 ETKLTDKI
+1936 
-1944 TGLEETLGTDIQ
+1944 
-1956 TVADLIGKPAREV
+1956 
-1969 TQADIDFVID
+1969 
-1979 LIAQENVSAELI
+1979 
-1991 AQYDVTGDGI
+1991 
-2001 VDINDQTMLETA
+2001 
-2013 LQGGD
+2013 
-2018 VTLAATSMFNP
+2018 
-2029 ATGLYLQQEQDT
+2029 
-2041 QALLDEQARIAEE
+2041 
-2054 LRIQQELDTQTVL
+2054 
-2067 DQNTELNTQLNTQ
+2067 
-2080 INTQSEA
+2080 
-2087 LAKQAQ
+2087 
-2093 DTEFRRMRD
+2093 
-2102 AGMFAGANRS
+2102 
-2112 ATTPDPMNIDYLYD
+2112 
-2126 FESIFANPEQAGLF
+2126 
-2140 NSPYGAQRARP
+2140 
-2151 ANQPTGPM
+2151 
-2159 PRASGFARGG
+2159 
-2169 QVEDENDMLLRMLG
+2169 
-2183 DM
+2183 

>member
-1 MGCPLVELV
+1 MAAIVELV

-20 VTDTASNVVDLVTD
+20 VEDTVGNVVDLVED
-34 TVGNVFEVI
+34 TVGNVVEVI

-77 AKGLAYV
+77 VKGLAYV

-122 DFTSTHVSPEI
+122 DFTSTYVSPEI

-222 EISGGSAAGALNSTF
+222 EISGGSAADALNSTF

-369 NSAVDTYNAN
+369 GSAVDTYNAN

-559 KTYSQPVEILSRIT
+559 KTYSQPVEVLSRIT

-583 TMDAKSLQGG
+583 TMDAKYLQGG

-671 ITYNGTTP
+671 MTYNGTTP

-687 LQEFHGYTNE
+687 LKEFHGYTNE

-703 PIGSMVNEAPSADL
+703 PIGSMVNEVPSPDL

-735 SISKSGVGLP
+735 SISKSGVGLE

-757 ITIDKLG
+757 VTLDSLG

-770 SYAKLLTDN
+770 SYAKLLTN
-779 LEWTE
+779 SAGWTE
-784 GAIEN
+784 GAIED
-789 TWLNKLGKSMS
+789 TWLNKLGTSMS

-827 EAEGVGGTIK
+827 EAEGIGGTIK
-837 AIWGAASNAPGTFIT
+837 AIWGAASSAPGTFIT
-852 EYILGEIIQELPPLL
+852 EYIVSEIIQELPALL
-867 ASGGS
+867 ASGGAS
-872 SLLVSGAFKIAGKQ
+872 ALVSGGFKLAGKE
-886 LIGSLATRAGVALG
+886 LVESLATRGGIALS
-900 VGAVSDLA
+900 VGAVSDLT
-908 EAYGGAAQSAYDSAY
+908 ESYGGAAQSAYDEAY
-923 STYMSAQTNVLLGQG
+923 STYMSVQTNALLGQG

-960 NSAGNIGAVM
+960 VAAGNVGALM
-970 GLISMGVGGLA
+970 GMVSMGIGGQA
-981 LEKAIFGTKKAPEG
+981 LEKAIFGVKKAPEG

-1007 GLNEFV
+1007 GLNEFID
-1013 ALGGVVLKEGVTE
+1013 LGGVVLKEGFSEALEELVT
-1026 AIEETVVNDFIE
+1026 NDFIE
-1038 GRLSLIDQDRSRTES
+1038 GRLSLIDQDRPRTES
-1053 NTAAALLAFLAGGPT
+1053 NTAAALLGFMAGGTT
-1068 AGAIYTGGRVAGI
+1068 AGAIYTGSKVAGI

-1094 LSNPDVTELITNPPV
+1094 LSNPDVTKLITNPPV

-1235 EIIETNDP
+1235 EVIETNDP

-1282 IAEFVDPLYTDSGE
+1282 IAEFVDPRYTDSDE

-1323 QSKTAVGG
+1323 QSKTAVG
-1331 YVDPRQTTE
+1331 E
-1340 AEARK
+1340 
-1345 FFTDQGY
+1345 
-1352 EPTDAEVAARVGQG
+1352 
-1366 GDTFE
+1366 
-1371 TDTKAGVEPYV
+1371 
-1382 NPRQTTE
+1382 
-1389 AEARKFFTDQGYE
+1389 
-1402 PTDAEVAARVGQGGD
+1402 
-1417 TFEADTKAGVEPY
+1417 
-1430 VNPRQTTEAEV
+1430 
-1441 RQAFADQGYEPTDAE
+1441 
-1456 VADRV
+1456 
-1461 GQGEDTFETDTKAGV
+1461 
-1476 EPYVNPRQTTEAE
+1476 
-1489 VRQAFADQ
+1489 
-1497 GYEPT
+1497 
-1502 DAEVA
+1502 
-1507 DRVGQGGDTF
+1507 
-1517 ETDTKAG
+1517 
-1524 VEPYVDP
+1524 YVDP
-1531 RQVTDAEARQFFAD
+1531 RQVTEEEARQYFTD
-1545 LGYNDPTDEQVA
+1545 LGYTPTDEQVA
-1557 QFVAQVEEKTQQ
+1557 QFVAQVEETTQQ
-1569 EVISKYVD
+1569 DVISKYVD
-1577 PRQVTRAEL
+1577 PRQVTRDEL
-1586 EVIAAEEGITL
+1586 QAIANEEGLTL

-1603 AYVGQSEAENFA
+1603 AYVGQGEAENFA
-1615 ADTLDTARKEY
+1615 TETLDTARKEY

-1653 TFVASK
+1653 AFVASK

-1736 EELGLVDVAQEDV
+1736 EELGLVDVTQEDV

-1761 LGAIREYIPTATFN
+1761 LGAVREYIPTATFN
-1775 VIKSLMGSPSIA
+1775 VIRSLMGSPSTA

-1819 ALQAG
+1819 ALQDG

-1830 ELGLTRDELLAEIG
+1830 KLGLTRDELLAEIG

-1849 LTAKIDTVSE
+1849 LTTKIDTVSEDVAGVTE

-1870 LDTKIGDVET
+1870 LGTQISDVETNLDTKIGDVET
-1880 SLLDRID
+1880 N
-1887 TYESAGISRDEALS
+1887 
-1901 LALDD
+1901 
-1906 LSTDLGTT
+1906 
-1914 RTDLLTEI
+1914 
-1922 GKSEADLLTALGET
+1922 
-1936 ETKLTDKI
+1936 LTDQI

-1956 TVADLIGKPAREV
+1956 TVADLVGKPAREV
-1969 TQADIDFVID
+1969 TQADIDFVVD

-2018 VTLAATSMFNP
+2018 VTLAATSMFDP

-2080 INTQSEA
+2080 INTN
-2087 LAKQAQ
+2087 AQ
-2093 DTEFRRMRD
+2093 QKSLRDFLD
-2102 AGMFAGANRS
+2102 AGQMGAFEGGGYS
-2112 ATTPDPMNIDYLYD
+2112 ATTPDPVGEITPYD
-2126 FESIFANPEQAGLF
+2126 WQTIFRDQEQAGRYA
-2140 NSPYGAQRARP
+2140 SPYASYGTTRANPTNP
-2151 ANQPTGPM
+2151 ANLSTRPLPS
-2159 PRASGFARGG
+2159 AAGFAAGG
-2169 QVEDENDMLLRMLG
+2169 QVEDINAMLLKLLG

>member
-1 MGCPLVELV
+1 MSAIVDLV

-20 VTDTASNVVDLVTD
+20 VEDTAGNVVDLVED
-34 TVGNVFEVI
+34 TVGNVVEVI

-77 AKGLAYV
+77 VKGLAYV

-122 DFTSTHVSPEI
+122 DFTSTYVSPEI

-222 EISGGSAAGALNSTF
+222 EISGGSAADALNSTF

-369 NSAVDTYNAN
+369 GSAVDTYNAN

-559 KTYSQPVEILSRIT
+559 KTYSQPVEVLSRIT

-583 TMDAKSLQGG
+583 TMDAKYLQGG

-671 ITYNGTTP
+671 MTYNGTTP

-687 LQEFHGYTNE
+687 LKEFHGYTNE

-703 PIGSMVNEAPSADL
+703 PIGSMVNEVPSPDL

-735 SISKSGVGLP
+735 SISKSGVGLA

-757 ITIDKLG
+757 VTLDSLG

-770 SYAKLLTDN
+770 SYAKLLTN
-779 LEWTE
+779 SAGWTE
-784 GAIEN
+784 GAIED
-789 TWLNKLGKSMS
+789 TWLNKLGTSMS

-812 LGVETLNANMSKAMA
+812 LGVETLNANMSKAIA
-827 EAEGVGGTIK
+827 EAEGIGGTIK
-837 AIWGAASNAPGTFIT
+837 AIWGAASSAPGTFIT
-852 EYILGEIIQELPPLL
+852 EYIVSEIIQELPALL
-867 ASGGS
+867 ASGGAS
-872 SLLVSGAFKIAGKQ
+872 ALVSGGFKLAGKE
-886 LIGSLATRAGVALG
+886 LVESLATRGGIALS
-900 VGAVSDLA
+900 VGAVSDLT
-908 EAYGGAAQSAYDSAY
+908 ESYGGAAQSAYDEAY
-923 STYMSAQTNVLLGQG
+923 STYMSVQTNALLGQG

-960 NSAGNIGAVM
+960 VAAGNVGALMGMVSM
-970 GLISMGVGGLA
+970 GLGGQA
-981 LEKAIFGTKKAPEG
+981 LEKAIFGVKKAPEG

-1007 GLNEFV
+1007 GLNEFID
-1013 ALGGVVLKEGVTE
+1013 LGGVVLKEGFSEALEELVT
-1026 AIEETVVNDFIE
+1026 NDFIE
-1038 GRLSLIDQDRSRTES
+1038 GRLSLIDQDRPRTES
-1053 NTAAALLAFLAGGPT
+1053 NTAAALLGFMAGGPT
-1068 AGAIYTGGRVAGI
+1068 AGAIYTGSKVAGI

-1094 LSNPDVTELITNPPV
+1094 LSNPDVTKLITNPPV

-1235 EIIETNDP
+1235 EVIETNDP

-1282 IAEFVDPLYTDSGE
+1282 IAEFVDPRYTDSDE

-1323 QSKTAVGG
+1323 QSKTAVG
-1331 YVDPRQTTE
+1331 E
-1340 AEARK
+1340 
-1345 FFTDQGY
+1345 
-1352 EPTDAEVAARVGQG
+1352 
-1366 GDTFE
+1366 
-1371 TDTKAGVEPYV
+1371 
-1382 NPRQTTE
+1382 
-1389 AEARKFFTDQGYE
+1389 
-1402 PTDAEVAARVGQGGD
+1402 
-1417 TFEADTKAGVEPY
+1417 
-1430 VNPRQTTEAEV
+1430 
-1441 RQAFADQGYEPTDAE
+1441 
-1456 VADRV
+1456 
-1461 GQGEDTFETDTKAGV
+1461 
-1476 EPYVNPRQTTEAE
+1476 
-1489 VRQAFADQ
+1489 
-1497 GYEPT
+1497 
-1502 DAEVA
+1502 
-1507 DRVGQGGDTF
+1507 
-1517 ETDTKAG
+1517 
-1524 VEPYVDP
+1524 YVDP
-1531 RQVTDAEARQFFAD
+1531 RQVTEEEARQYFTD
-1545 LGYNDPTDEQVA
+1545 LGYTPTDEQVA
-1557 QFVAQVEEKTQQ
+1557 QFVAQVEETTQQ
-1569 EVISKYVD
+1569 DVISKYVD
-1577 PRQVTRAEL
+1577 PRQVTRDEL
-1586 EVIAAEEGITL
+1586 QAIANEEGLTL

-1603 AYVGQSEAENFA
+1603 AYVGQGEAENFA
-1615 ADTLDTARKEY
+1615 TETLDTARKEY

-1653 TFVASK
+1653 AFVASK

-1736 EELGLVDVAQEDV
+1736 EELGLVDVTQEDV

-1761 LGAIREYIPTATFN
+1761 LGAVREYIPTATFN

-1849 LTAKIDTVSE
+1849 LTTKIDTVSEDVAGVTE

-1880 SLLDRID
+1880 NLD
-1887 TYESAGISRDEALS
+1887 TK
-1901 LALDD
+1901 
-1906 LSTDLGTT
+1906 
-1914 RTDLLTEI
+1914 I
-1922 GKSEADLLTALGET
+1922 GDVET
-1936 ETKLTDKI
+1936 NLTDKI
-1944 TGLEETLGTDIQ
+1944 TGVEETLGTDIQ
-1956 TVADLIGKPAREV
+1956 TVADFVGKPAREV

-2018 VTLAATSMFNP
+2018 VTLAATSMFDP

-2080 INTQSEA
+2080 IKTN
-2087 LAKQAQ
+2087 AQ
-2093 DTEFRRMRD
+2093 QKSLRDFLD
-2102 AGMFAGANRS
+2102 AGQMGAFEGGGYS
-2112 ATTPDPMNIDYLYD
+2112 ATTPDPVGEITPYD
-2126 FESIFANPEQAGLF
+2126 WQTIFRDQEQAGRYA
-2140 NSPYGAQRARP
+2140 SPYASYGTTRANPTNP
-2151 ANQPTGPM
+2151 ANLSTRPLPS
-2159 PRASGFARGG
+2159 AAGFAAGG
-2169 QVEDENDMLLRMLG
+2169 QVEDINAMLLKLLG
-2183 DM
+2183 DT

>member
-1 MGCPLVELV
+1 MGCPLVDLV

-20 VTDTASNVVDLVTD
+20 VTDTASNVVNLVTD
-34 TVGNVFEVI
+34 TVGNVVEVI
-43 GDAID
+43 GDAVD

-55 NPIVEGIGD
+55 NPVVEGIGD
-64 TIQYVLDNPIEAI
+64 AIQYVLDNPIEAI

-110 AAAISYAGSKVG
+110 AAAISYAGSQVG
-122 DFTSTHVSPEI
+122 DFTNTYVSPEI

-145 VTQGA
+145 VTRGA

-222 EISGGSAAGALNSTF
+222 EISGGSAADALNSTF

-263 ADKISVLTSAM
+263 AEKISVLTSAM

-300 GQKELKALVDKPVDL
+300 GQKELKALVDKPVNL
-315 AIDKVTGVYKK
+315 AIDKVTGVYEK

-396 SYSTKLEQ
+396 SYATKLEQ

-687 LQEFHGYTNE
+687 LKEFHGYTNE

-770 SYAKLLTDN
+770 SYAKLLTN
-779 LEWTE
+779 SAGWTE
-784 GAIEN
+784 GAIED
-789 TWLNKLGKSMS
+789 TWLNKLGTSMS

-923 STYMSAQTNVLLGQG
+923 STYMSVQTNVLLGQG

-995 FAASMEALYKKS
+995 FAASMEALYNKS

-1013 ALGGVVLKEGVTE
+1013 ALGGVVLKEGVAE

-1038 GRLSLIDQDRSRTES
+1038 GRLSLIDQDRPRTES
-1053 NTAAALLAFLAGGPT
+1053 NTAAALLAFVAGGTT

-1216 TDEQADEYV
+1216 TDEQAGEYE
-1225 GEGDQDTVID
+1225 GEGDQDTVLD
-1235 EIIETNDP
+1235 EVIADADP
-1243 LATTQEEARQ
+1243 LATTQEEAKA
-1253 FFNDLGFTPTDEQ
+1253 FFTELGFTPTDEQ

-1272 ATSEEEQKAA
+1272 AKTEKEQKAA
-1282 IAEFVDPLYTDSGE
+1282 IATFVDPL
-1296 AKALLTELGYNPTDE
+1296 
-1311 EVTKF
+1311 
-1316 VGQVEET
+1316 
-1323 QSKTAVGG
+1323 
-1331 YVDPRQTTE
+1331 QTTE

-1352 EPTDAEVAARVGQG
+1352 EPTDAEVAARVGQIAESKTKEDI
-1366 GDTFE
+1366 DTYVDPRQVTAAEARKFF
-1371 TDTKAGVEPYV
+1371 TDQGYEPTDAEVAARVGQITEADAKEDVGAYI

-1489 VRQAFADQ
+1489 ARKFFTDQ

-1502 DAEVA
+1502 DEEVA
-1507 DRVGQGGDTF
+1507 ARVGQIAESKTKEDIDT
-1517 ETDTKAG
+1517 
-1524 VEPYVDP
+1524 YVDP
-1531 RQVTDAEARQFFAD
+1531 RQVT
-1545 LGYNDPTDEQVA
+1545 
-1557 QFVAQVEEKTQQ
+1557 
-1569 EVISKYVD
+1569 
-1577 PRQVTRAEL
+1577 
-1586 EVIAAEEGITL
+1586 AAEV
-1597 TDALAA
+1597 TDAYA
-1603 AYVGQSEAENFA
+1603 
-1615 ADTLDTARKEY
+1615 
-1626 DPLAT
+1626 
-1631 TQSEA
+1631 
-1636 EAFFAST
+1636 
-1643 GYTAT
+1643 
-1648 PAEIA
+1648 
-1653 TFVASK
+1653 
-1659 AEDVQTSAIGAYVDP
+1659 
-1674 RQITADEAKEFLS
+1674 
-1687 SIGYNPTE
+1687 
-1695 EEIAQFTGQLNDDT
+1695 
-1709 YQVTQKTAIDEYVDP
+1709 
-1724 RYVDAG
+1724 
-1730 EVRAAY
+1730 
-1736 EELGLVDVAQEDV
+1736 ELGLERPTDADIQALI
-1749 DRFVGQYMEEDQ
+1749 GQYMETDLAGKAEKN
-1761 LGAIREYIPTATFN
+1761 LPTARYN
-1775 VIKSLMGSPSIA
+1775 SIINIL
-1787 DNPDTDADESKDA
+1787 DNF
-1800 TGIYKLIE
+1800 TGE
-1808 DSENAGATRDE
+1808 VG
-1819 ALQAG
+1819 
-1824 IDALGG
+1824 
-1830 ELGLTRDELLAEIG
+1830 
-1844 LTKEE
+1844 
-1849 LTAKIDTVSE
+1849 VSE
-1859 DVAGLTEDVAG
+1859 DVSGIVNTAVGSPATVDEYGNPVDATGVYKVIADLPEGLTSQDVTDAIDEVIKGLPAG
-1870 LDTKIGDVET
+1870 LDTQDVT
-1880 SLLDRID
+1880 SAINTALG
-1887 TYESAGISRDEALS
+1887 SPASVDENGNPVDATGVYKVIADLPEGLSTTDVNTAITTALAD
-1901 LALDD
+1901 LND
-1906 LSTDLGTT
+1906 LSTSDVSGIVNTAVGSPAT
-1914 RTDLLTEI
+1914 VDEYGNPVDATGVYKVI
-1922 GKSEADLLTALGET
+1922 ADLPEGLTSQDVTDAIDEVIKGLPAGLDTQDVTSAINTALGSPASVDENGNPV
-1936 ETKLTDKI
+1936 DA
-1944 TGLEETLGTDIQ
+1944 TGVYKVI
-1956 TVADLIGKPAREV
+1956 ADLPEGLSTTDVNTAITTALADLNDLSTSDVSGIVNTAVGSPATVDEYGNPV
-1969 TQADIDFVID
+1969 DATGVYKVIAD
-1979 LIAQENVSAELI
+1979 LPEGLTSQ
-1991 AQYDVTGDGI
+1991 DVTDAIDEVIKG
-2001 VDINDQTMLETA
+2001 L
-2013 LQGGD
+2013 
-2018 VTLAATSMFNP
+2018 P
-2029 ATGLYLQQEQDT
+2029 AG
-2041 QALLDEQARIAEE
+2041 
-2054 LRIQQELDTQTVL
+2054 LDTQDVTSA
-2067 DQNTELNTQLNTQ
+2067 
-2080 INTQSEA
+2080 INTALGSPASVDENGNPVDATGVYKVIADLPEGLSTTDVNTAITTA
-2087 LAKQAQ
+2087 LADLNDLSTEDVKGII
-2093 DTEFRRMRD
+2093 DTALEGLPETASPTEVSD
-2102 AGMFAGANRS
+2102 AITKALEGLENISTEDVSTAITNAL
-2112 ATTPDPMNIDYLYD
+2112 ADMNNLSTDDVSDVDTGIC
-2126 FESIFANPEQAGLF
+2126 
-2140 NSPYGAQRARP
+2140 NSRH
-2151 ANQPTGPM
+2151 
-2159 PRASGFARGG
+2159 
-2169 QVEDENDMLLRMLG
+2169 
-2183 DM
+2183 